1 MEHSELKHLKVAPDT
16 YQGRIYDKMTTFGKG
31 IYALCAIAHTKMD
44 FKPVHPF
51 NILSTDFITI
61 YQKLF
66 KMKNKHFF
74 RRAITAALLC
84 ICFHSQFLYA
94 QRLSVRLDAPQ
105 GVDAETLD
113 SDIGSLQI
121 TFSNNPAFQNLSNY
135 ANECLPLSSNY
146 NQGDANL
153 YRYHSYRFTL
163 NFYNRDDNYSAWWGI
178 SNIDMRSL
186 CRAIN
191 CKSGDY
197 AYYRIYSM
205 HLNRIIT
212 GKILLSKDE
221 NVTIS
226 RNDLA
231 SARRVIFQPVID
243 RNGAPVSA
251 MLAPDL
257 RVGSCYGYSNNVIN
271 MEPYFNGPWALYA
284 LPGDILRYLVIPRS
298 NELALHVDSI
308 TVADTPDQTI
318 TTDYRQ
324 AVECRFYITDS
335 KGAQCPVDGTLN
347 SVYYKEQ
354 KWKKPTNSKF
364 YGYGFYNVARELTL
378 TAPDGTCAAYVLP
391 GTQSFQIS
399 KFLVKT
405 SDPDFLTPCNADGGY
420 IIKELT
426 VPESTEPVNLS
437 LGRSKPLKVTIAL
450 ADAAPFADYIYFL
463 VTNKVSRPYAWRD
476 NRSMNVPTK
485 IISREIKGNDVI
497 WTMMVEGSTFPRIE
511 IGVYN
516 YEKET
521 FGPTVESRA
530 FIYESPSDQRTE
542 FHLTQNDF
550 SNGSKGLSFAELHP
564 VKFIIP
570 CHLLQGG
577 KYRLHLSGK
586 YGKEQTGEYDD
597 VSTYFTHRNEC
608 AKSFGTG
615 ENPVPYDTLTLIL
628 PEGQYNWY
636 MQNSNENEESEA
648 SIFSHRFTLTATDDL
663 VQPLSEEDYTLL
675 RVKDLGL
682 EHVYTYCNNLPT
694 AFPYYKCDLSKNS
707 IVFADETI
715 PLHNGYNEYSVDY
728 RQVKIEKEA
737 DTSIGY
743 TLKSPLFIGA
753 DDENPFHTSA
763 IYYGRTSI
771 NSLGKQETTTG
782 DSAILVS
789 KNSQADLVLFYR
801 NSGNNHIVRI
811 NPSSADTV
819 VIAHSQKPVRVT
831 FSYEQ
836 VAGVWI
842 NSLRQFDLFFAKE
855 RTRIIPYNYSL
866 FERRKCTDLVPGA
879 YSVSCV
885 FLVDDVEHHVAAD
898 FIVEE
903 DKPMTVELKEFDPT
917 SITSPLDTNM
927 SGKVK
932 ARYTIDGRQIA
943 APQRGLNILRMEDGS
958 IRKVMVK

>member
-1 MEHSELKHLKVAPDT
+1 
-16 YQGRIYDKMTTFGKG
+16 
-31 IYALCAIAHTKMD
+31 
-44 FKPVHPF
+44 
-51 NILSTDFITI
+51 
-61 YQKLF
+61 
-66 KMKNKHFF
+66 MKNKHFF

-94 QRLSVRLDAPQ
+94 QRLNVRLDAPQ
-105 GVDAETLD
+105 GVDVETLR
-113 SDIGSLQI
+113 SDVGPLEI
-121 TFSNNPAFQNLSNY
+121 TFSNNPAFQDLSNY

-146 NQGDANL
+146 NQRDANL
-153 YRYHSYRFTL
+153 YRYHSYQFRFNTG
-163 NFYNRDDNYSAWWGI
+163 DDNSSARWEI
-178 SNIDMRSL
+178 PLIDMLSL
-186 CRAIN
+186 SRAIN
-191 CKSGDY
+191 CKLGDY
-197 AYYRIYSM
+197 AYYRIYSI

-231 SARRVIFQPVID
+231 SARRVTFQPVID
-243 RNGAPVSA
+243 RNGNPVSA

-257 RVGSCYGYSNNVIN
+257 RVGACWGTSVIN
-271 MEPYFNGPWALYA
+271 MERDFNAPWALYA
-284 LPGDILRYLVIPRS
+284 LPGDILRYLVVPDS
-298 NELALHVDSI
+298 EDLALHVDSI
-308 TVADTPDQTI
+308 TVTDTPDQTI
-318 TTDYRQ
+318 TTDYRR

-335 KGAQCPVDGTLN
+335 KGTQCPVDGEFR

-354 KWKKPTNSKF
+354 NWNKPQKSSF
-364 YGYGFYNVARELTL
+364 YGYGFYNVGRRITL
-378 TAPDGTCAAYVLP
+378 TAPDGTRAAYVLP
-391 GTQSFQIS
+391 GTQSFQIGNPS
-399 KFLVKT
+399 VKT
-405 SDPDFLTPCNADGGY
+405 SDPDFLMPYNAYGGY
-420 IIKELT
+420 VIKELT

-450 ADAAPFADYIYFL
+450 ADAAPFVDYIYFAIL
-463 VTNKVSRPYAWRD
+463 NKVSRPYALRD
-476 NRSMNVPTK
+476 NMIMNVARNT
-485 IISREIKGNDVI
+485 ISREIKGNDLI
-497 WTMMVEGSTFPRIE
+497 FTMMVEGSTYPYIE
-511 IGVYN
+511 IGAYN

-521 FGPTVESRA
+521 SGPTVESRA

-550 SNGSKGLSFAELHP
+550 SNGSKGISFAELHP

-577 KYRLHLSGK
+577 KYRLLLGGK
-586 YGKEQTGEYDD
+586 YGKNQTGDYDD
-597 VSTYFTHRNEC
+597 VSTFMTHRNDC

-615 ENPVPYDTLTLIL
+615 ENPVPYDTLTFIL
-628 PEGQYNWY
+628 PEGQYIWR
-636 MQNSNENEESEA
+636 MQSLNENEESEA
-648 SIFSHRFTLTATDDL
+648 SFSFHSFTLTATDDL
-663 VQPLSEEDYTLL
+663 VQSLPEEDYTLL

-682 EHVYTYCNNLPT
+682 ERVYTYCNNLPT
-694 AFPYYKCDLSKNS
+694 AFPYYKCDVFENS
-707 IVFADETI
+707 IAFADETI
-715 PLHNGYNEYSVDY
+715 PLHNGYNEYTVDY

-737 DTSIGY
+737 DTSVGY

-763 IYYGRTSI
+763 IYYDRGNYVT
-771 NSLGKQETTTG
+771 LPKQETSTG

-789 KNSQADLVLFYR
+789 KNSQADLILRY
-801 NSGNNHIVRI
+801 SGKPIHIVRI

-819 VIAHSQKPVRVT
+819 VIAHCQKPVRVT

-836 VAGVWI
+836 VAGVW
-842 NSLRQFDLFFAKE
+842 NESLRQFDLFLSKE
-855 RTRIIPYNYSL
+855 RTRIMPYNYRV
-866 FERRKCTDLVPGA
+866 FERRKYVDLVPGA

-885 FLVDDVEHHVAAD
+885 FLIDGVEHHVAAD

-917 SITSPLDTNM
+917 SITSPLDTNV

-932 ARYTIDGRQIA
+932 ARYTIDGRQIV
-943 APQRGLNILRMEDGS
+943 APQRGINILRMEDGS

>member
-1 MEHSELKHLKVAPDT
+1 M
-16 YQGRIYDKMTTFGKG
+16 
-31 IYALCAIAHTKMD
+31 
-44 FKPVHPF
+44 
-51 NILSTDFITI
+51 
-61 YQKLF
+61 
-66 KMKNKHFF
+66 
-74 RRAITAALLC
+74 C

-121 TFSNNPAFQNLSNY
+121 TFSNNPAFQDLSNY

-146 NQGDANL
+146 NQGDANQ

-163 NFYNRDDNYSAWWGI
+163 NFYNGDGNYSAWWGI
-178 SNIDMRSL
+178 SSIDMRSL
-186 CRAIN
+186 CRAIS

-212 GKILLSKDE
+212 GKILLSDHE

-231 SARRVIFQPVID
+231 SARRVTFQPVID
-243 RNGAPVSA
+243 RNGALVSA

-257 RVGSCYGYSNNVIN
+257 RVGSYYGYSNNVIN
-271 MEPYFNGPWALYA
+271 MEPDFNAPWALYA

-324 AVECRFYITDS
+324 AVECRFYITDT
-335 KGAQCPVDGTLN
+335 KGTQCPVDGTLQ

-364 YGYGFYNVARELTL
+364 FGYGFYNVGRELTL

-399 KFLVKT
+399 KPSVKT
-405 SDPDFLTPCNADGGY
+405 SDPDFLTPYNADGY
-420 IIKELT
+420 YVIKELT

-437 LGRSKPLKVTIAL
+437 LGRSKPLKVTITL
-450 ADAAPFADYIYFL
+450 ADAAPFVDDIYFL
-463 VTNKVSRPYAWRD
+463 VLNNVSRPYAWRD
-476 NRSMNVPTK
+476 NRSFNVPRNF
-485 IISREIKGNDVI
+485 ISREIKGNDVI
-497 WTMMVEGSTFPRIE
+497 WTMMVEGSTFPYIK
-511 IGVYN
+511 IGLSN

-521 FGPTVESRA
+521 FGPTVEGRA

-542 FHLTQNDF
+542 FHLTQENF
-550 SNGSKGLSFAELHP
+550 SNGSKGISFAELHP

-586 YGKEQTGEYDD
+586 YGKDQTGDYDD
-597 VSTYFTHRNEC
+597 VSTSVTHRNDC

-628 PEGQYNWY
+628 PEGQYIWH

-663 VQPLSEEDYTLL
+663 VQSLPEEAYTLL
-675 RVKDLGL
+675 RIKDLGL
-682 EHVYTYCNNLPT
+682 ERVHTYCNNLPT

-707 IVFADETI
+707 VVFADETI

-737 DTSIGY
+737 DASIGY
-743 TLKSPLFIGA
+743 TLKSPLFIDA
-753 DDENPFHTSA
+753 DDVNPFHTSA
-763 IYYGRTSI
+763 IYYGRTNI

-866 FERRKCTDLVPGA
+866 FERRKYTDLFPGV
-879 YSVSCV
+879 YTVSAV

-898 FIVEE
+898 FIVEAE
-903 DKPMTVELKEFDPT
+903 KPMTVELKEFDPT
-917 SITSPLDTNM
+917 SITSPLDTNV

-943 APQRGLNILRMEDGS
+943 APQRGINILRMEDGS

>member
-1 MEHSELKHLKVAPDT
+1 
-16 YQGRIYDKMTTFGKG
+16 
-31 IYALCAIAHTKMD
+31 
-44 FKPVHPF
+44 
-51 NILSTDFITI
+51 
-61 YQKLF
+61 
-66 KMKNKHFF
+66 MKNKHFF
-74 RRAITAALLC
+74 YRAITAALLC

-121 TFSNNPAFQNLSNY
+121 TFSNNPAFQDLSNY
-135 ANECLPLSSNY
+135 ANECLPLSSYY
-146 NQGDANL
+146 NQGDANQ

-163 NFYNRDDNYSAWWGI
+163 NFYNGDGNYSAWWGI
-178 SNIDMRSL
+178 SSIDMRSL

-212 GKILLSKDE
+212 GKILLSDDE

-226 RNDLA
+226 RNDLV
-231 SARRVIFQPVID
+231 SARRVVFRPVID

-271 MEPYFNGPWALYA
+271 MEPYFNVPWALYA
-284 LPGDILRYLVIPRS
+284 LPGDILRYLVVPRS

-308 TVADTPDQTI
+308 TVADTPDQII
-318 TTDYRQ
+318 TTDYRK

-335 KGAQCPVDGTLN
+335 KGAQCPVDGTLQ

-391 GTQSFQIS
+391 GTQSFQIC
-399 KFLVKT
+399 KPLVKT
-405 SDPDFLTPCNADGGY
+405 SDPDFLMPYNADGFY
-420 IIKELT
+420 VVKELT

-450 ADAAPFADYIYFL
+450 ADAAPFADYIYFSVL
-463 VTNKVSRPYAWRD
+463 NNVSRPYAWV
-476 NRSMNVPTK
+476 NNTGMKVPVN
-485 IISREIKGNDVI
+485 IISREIKGNDLIV
-497 WTMMVEGSTFPRIE
+497 TMMVEGSTFPFIIMRAS
-511 IGVYN
+511 N

-521 FGPTVESRA
+521 FAPTVERLTY
-530 FIYESPSDQRTE
+530 IYESPSDQRTE
-542 FHLTQNDF
+542 FHLTQEDF
-550 SNGSKGLSFAELHP
+550 SKGSKGLSFAELHP

-577 KYRLHLSGK
+577 KYRLRLSGK
-586 YGKEQTGEYDD
+586 YGEYDD
-597 VSTYFTHRNEC
+597 VSIYFTHRNAC

-615 ENPVPYDTLTLIL
+615 ENPVPYDTLTIIL
-628 PEGQYNWY
+628 PEDQYNWY

-663 VQPLSEEDYTLL
+663 VQSLPEEAYTLL
-675 RVKDLGL
+675 RIKDLGL
-682 EHVYTYCNNLPT
+682 ERVHTYCNNLPT
-694 AFPYYKCDLSKNS
+694 AFPYYKCDISKNS

-763 IYYGRTSI
+763 QYYGSSNNYI
-771 NSLGKQETTTG
+771 GLGNQETITG

-789 KNSQADLVLFYR
+789 KNSQADLILRYR

-819 VIAHSQKPVRVT
+819 VIAHCQKPVRVT

-836 VAGVWI
+836 AGKWTE
-842 NSLRQFDLFFAKE
+842 SLRQFDLFLGNE
-855 RTRIIPYNYSL
+855 RTRIMPYNYSL
-866 FERRKCTDLVPGA
+866 FERRKYTGLVPGA

-917 SITSPLDTNM
+917 SITSPLDTNV

-943 APQRGLNILRMEDGS
+943 APQRGINILRMEDGS

>member
-1 MEHSELKHLKVAPDT
+1 
-16 YQGRIYDKMTTFGKG
+16 
-31 IYALCAIAHTKMD
+31 
-44 FKPVHPF
+44 
-51 NILSTDFITI
+51 
-61 YQKLF
+61 
-66 KMKNKHFF
+66 MKNKHFF

-113 SDIGSLQI
+113 LDIGSLQI
-121 TFSNNPAFQNLSNY
+121 TFSNNPAFQDLSNY

-146 NQGDANL
+146 NEKDANQ
-153 YRYHSYRFTL
+153 YRYHSYQFRL
-163 NFYNRDDNYSAWWGI
+163 NFYNGDDNYSAWWGI
-178 SNIDMRSL
+178 PMIDMLSL
-186 CRAIN
+186 SRAIN
-191 CKSGDY
+191 CKLGDY
-197 AYYRIYSM
+197 AYYRIYSI

-212 GKILLSKDE
+212 GKILLTKDE

-231 SARRVIFQPVID
+231 SARRVTFQPVID
-243 RNGAPVSA
+243 RNGNPVSA

-257 RVGSCYGYSNNVIN
+257 RVGACWGTSVIN
-271 MEPYFNGPWALYA
+271 MERDFNAPWALYA
-284 LPGDILRYLVIPRS
+284 LPGDILRYLVVPGS
-298 NELALHVDSI
+298 EELALHVDSI

-318 TTDYRQ
+318 TTDYRR

-335 KGAQCPVDGTLN
+335 KGTQCPVDGEFR

-354 KWKKPTNSKF
+354 NWNKPQKSSF
-364 YGYGFYNVARELTL
+364 YGYGFYNVGRRITL
-378 TAPDGTCAAYVLP
+378 TAPDGTRAAYVLP
-391 GTQSFQIS
+391 GTQSFQIGNPS
-399 KFLVKT
+399 VKT
-405 SDPDFLTPCNADGGY
+405 SDPDFLMPYNAYGGY
-420 IIKELT
+420 VIKELT

-450 ADAAPFADYIYFL
+450 ADAAPFVDYIYFAIL
-463 VTNKVSRPYAWRD
+463 NKVSRPYALRD
-476 NRSMNVPTK
+476 NMVMNVPRN
-485 IISREIKGNDVI
+485 IISREIKGNDFI
-497 WTMMVEGSTFPRIE
+497 FTMMVEGSTFPRIE
-511 IGVYN
+511 IGAYN

-550 SNGSKGLSFAELHP
+550 SNGSKGLSFGELHP

-636 MQNSNENEESEA
+636 MQNSNENEESES

-663 VQPLSEEDYTLL
+663 VQSLPEEAYTLL
-675 RVKDLGL
+675 RIKDLGL
-682 EHVYTYCNNLPT
+682 ERVHTYCNNLPT
-694 AFPYYKCDLSKNS
+694 AFPYYKCDISKNS

-737 DTSIGY
+737 DTSIGCA
-743 TLKSPLFIGA
+743 LKSPLFIGA

-763 IYYGRTSI
+763 QYYGSS
-771 NSLGKQETTTG
+771 NNYVSLGKQETITG

-789 KNSQADLVLFYR
+789 KNSQADLILRY
-801 NSGNNHIVRI
+801 SGKPNHIVRI
-811 NPSSADTV
+811 NPSNADTV
-819 VIAHSQKPVRVT
+819 VIAHCQKPVRVT

-836 VAGVWI
+836 AGKWTE
-842 NSLRQFDLFFAKE
+842 SLRQFDLFLGKE
-855 RTRIIPYNYSL
+855 RTRIMPYNYSV
-866 FERRKCTDLVPGA
+866 FERRTCTDLVPGA

-885 FLVDDVEHHVAAD
+885 FLVDGVEHHVAAD
-898 FIVEE
+898 FIVEAE
-903 DKPMTVELKEFDPT
+903 KPMTVELKEFDPT
-917 SITSPLDTNM
+917 SITSPLDTNV

>member
-1 MEHSELKHLKVAPDT
+1 
-16 YQGRIYDKMTTFGKG
+16 
-31 IYALCAIAHTKMD
+31 
-44 FKPVHPF
+44 
-51 NILSTDFITI
+51 
-61 YQKLF
+61 
-66 KMKNKHFF
+66 MKNKHFF
-74 RRAITAALLC
+74 HRAITAALLC

-121 TFSNNPAFQNLSNY
+121 TFSNNPAFQDLSNY
-135 ANECLPLSSNY
+135 ANECLPLSSYY
-146 NQGDANL
+146 NQGDANQ

-163 NFYNRDDNYSAWWGI
+163 NFYNGDGNYSAWWGI
-178 SNIDMRSL
+178 SSIDMRSL

-212 GKILLSKDE
+212 GKILLSDDE

-226 RNDLA
+226 RNDLV
-231 SARRVIFQPVID
+231 SARRVVFRPVID

-271 MEPYFNGPWALYA
+271 MEPYFNVPWALYA
-284 LPGDILRYLVIPRS
+284 LPGDILRYLVVPRS

-318 TTDYRQ
+318 TTDYRK

-335 KGAQCPVDGTLN
+335 KGVQCPVDGTLQ

-391 GTQSFQIS
+391 GTQSFQIC
-399 KFLVKT
+399 KPLVKT
-405 SDPDFLTPCNADGGY
+405 SDPDFLMPYNADGFY
-420 IIKELT
+420 VVKELT

-450 ADAAPFADYIYFL
+450 ADAAPFADYIYFSVL
-463 VTNKVSRPYAWRD
+463 NNVSRPYAWV
-476 NRSMNVPTK
+476 NNTGMKVPVN
-485 IISREIKGNDVI
+485 IISREIKGNDLIV
-497 WTMMVEGSTFPRIE
+497 TMMVEGSTFPFIIMRAS
-511 IGVYN
+511 N

-521 FGPTVESRA
+521 FAPTVERLTY
-530 FIYESPSDQRTE
+530 IYESPSDQRTE
-542 FHLTQNDF
+542 FHLTQEDF
-550 SNGSKGLSFAELHP
+550 SKGSKGLSFAELHP

-577 KYRLHLSGK
+577 KYRLRLSGK
-586 YGKEQTGEYDD
+586 YGEYDD
-597 VSTYFTHRNEC
+597 VSIYFTHRNAC

-615 ENPVPYDTLTLIL
+615 ENPVPYDTLTIIL
-628 PEGQYNWY
+628 PEDQYNWY

-663 VQPLSEEDYTLL
+663 VQPLSEKAYTLL

-682 EHVYTYCNNLPT
+682 ERVYTYCNNLPT
-694 AFPYYKCDLSKNS
+694 TFPYYKCDISKNS

-763 IYYGRTSI
+763 QYYGSSNNYYLELAYI
-771 NSLGKQETTTG
+771 SLGNQETITG

-789 KNSQADLVLFYR
+789 KNSQADLILRYR

-819 VIAHSQKPVRVT
+819 VIAHCQKPVRVT

-836 VAGVWI
+836 AGKWTE
-842 NSLRQFDLFFAKE
+842 SLRQFDLFLGKE
-855 RTRIIPYNYSL
+855 RTRIMPYNYSL
-866 FERRKCTDLVPGA
+866 FERRKYTDLVPGA

-903 DKPMTVELKEFDPT
+903 EKPMTVELKEFDPT
-917 SITSPLDTNM
+917 SITSPLETNV

>member
-1 MEHSELKHLKVAPDT
+1 
-16 YQGRIYDKMTTFGKG
+16 
-31 IYALCAIAHTKMD
+31 
-44 FKPVHPF
+44 
-51 NILSTDFITI
+51 
-61 YQKLF
+61 
-66 KMKNKHFF
+66 MKNKHFF

-105 GVDAETLD
+105 GVDVETLR
-113 SDIGSLQI
+113 SDIGTLEI
-121 TFSNNPAFQNLSNY
+121 TFSNNPAFQDLSNY
-135 ANECLPLSSNY
+135 ANECISLDDNY
-146 NQGDANL
+146 TQGDANL
-153 YRYHSYRFTL
+153 YRYHSYQFRL
-163 NFYNRDDNYSAWWGI
+163 NSGDDNSPAWWEIPMI
-178 SNIDMRSL
+178 SISSL
-186 CRAIN
+186 SRAIN
-191 CKSGDY
+191 CKLGDY

-212 GKILLSKDE
+212 GKILLSDNE

-231 SARRVIFQPVID
+231 SARRVTFQPVID
-243 RNGAPVSA
+243 RNGNPVSA

-257 RVGSCYGYSNNVIN
+257 RVGACWGTSVIN
-271 MEPYFNGPWALYA
+271 MERDFNAPWALYA
-284 LPGDILRYLVIPRS
+284 LPGDILRYLVVPDS
-298 NELALHVDSI
+298 EDLALHVDSI
-308 TVADTPDQTI
+308 TVTDTPDQTI
-318 TTDYRQ
+318 TTDYRR

-335 KGAQCPVDGTLN
+335 KGTQCPVDGEFR

-354 KWKKPTNSKF
+354 NWNKPQKSSF
-364 YGYGFYNVARELTL
+364 YGYGFYNVGRRITL
-378 TAPDGTCAAYVLP
+378 TAPDGTRAAYVLP
-391 GTQSFQIS
+391 GTQSFQIGNPS
-399 KFLVKT
+399 VKT
-405 SDPDFLTPCNADGGY
+405 SDPDFLMPYNAYGGY
-420 IIKELT
+420 VIKELT

-450 ADAAPFADYIYFL
+450 ADAAPFVDYIYFAIL
-463 VTNKVSRPYAWRD
+463 NKVSRPYALRD
-476 NRSMNVPTK
+476 NMIMNVARNT
-485 IISREIKGNDVI
+485 ISREIKGNDLI
-497 WTMMVEGSTFPRIE
+497 FTMMVEGSTYPYIE
-511 IGVYN
+511 IGAYN

-521 FGPTVESRA
+521 SGPTVESRA

-550 SNGSKGLSFAELHP
+550 SNGSKGICFAELHP

-663 VQPLSEEDYTLL
+663 VQPLSEKAYTLL

-682 EHVYTYCNNLPT
+682 ERVYTYCNNLPT

-737 DTSIGY
+737 DTSVGY
-743 TLKSPLFIGA
+743 TLKSPLLIGA

-763 IYYGRTSI
+763 KYYGSSNDYITLP
-771 NSLGKQETTTG
+771 NQETSTG

-789 KNSQADLVLFYR
+789 KNSQADLILHY
-801 NSGNNHIVRI
+801 SGKPYHIVRI

-819 VIAHSQKPVRVT
+819 VIAHCQKPVRVT

-836 VAGVWI
+836 VAGVW
-842 NSLRQFDLFFAKE
+842 NESLRQFDLFLSKE
-855 RTRIIPYNYSL
+855 RTRIMPYSYRV
-866 FERRKCTDLVPGA
+866 FERRKYVDLVPGA

-885 FLVDDVEHHVAAD
+885 FLIDGVEHHVAAD

-917 SITSPLDTNM
+917 SITSPLDTNV

-943 APQRGLNILRMEDGS
+943 APQRGINILRMEDGS

>member
-1 MEHSELKHLKVAPDT
+1 M
-16 YQGRIYDKMTTFGKG
+16 Y
-31 IYALCAIAHTKMD
+31 
-44 FKPVHPF
+44 
-51 NILSTDFITI
+51 
-61 YQKLF
+61 
-66 KMKNKHFF
+66 
-74 RRAITAALLC
+74 
-84 ICFHSQFLYA
+84 
-94 QRLSVRLDAPQ
+94 
-105 GVDAETLD
+105 
-113 SDIGSLQI
+113 
-121 TFSNNPAFQNLSNY
+121 
-135 ANECLPLSSNY
+135 
-146 NQGDANL
+146 
-153 YRYHSYRFTL
+153 
-163 NFYNRDDNYSAWWGI
+163 
-178 SNIDMRSL
+178 
-186 CRAIN
+186 
-191 CKSGDY
+191 
-197 AYYRIYSM
+197 
-205 HLNRIIT
+205 
-212 GKILLSKDE
+212 
-221 NVTIS
+221 
-226 RNDLA
+226 
-231 SARRVIFQPVID
+231 
-243 RNGAPVSA
+243 
-251 MLAPDL
+251 
-257 RVGSCYGYSNNVIN
+257 
-271 MEPYFNGPWALYA
+271 
-284 LPGDILRYLVIPRS
+284 
-298 NELALHVDSI
+298 
-308 TVADTPDQTI
+308 
-318 TTDYRQ
+318 
-324 AVECRFYITDS
+324 
-335 KGAQCPVDGTLN
+335 
-347 SVYYKEQ
+347 
-354 KWKKPTNSKF
+354 
-364 YGYGFYNVARELTL
+364 
-378 TAPDGTCAAYVLP
+378 
-391 GTQSFQIS
+391 
-399 KFLVKT
+399 
-405 SDPDFLTPCNADGGY
+405 NADGGY

-497 WTMMVEGSTFPRIE
+497 WTMMVEGSTFPSIS
-511 IGVYN
+511 IGASN

-521 FGPTVESRA
+521 FAPTVARWTY
-530 FIYESPSDQRTE
+530 IYESPSDQRTE
-542 FHLTQNDF
+542 FHLTQEDF
-550 SNGSKGLSFAELHP
+550 SKGLKDLSFGELHP

-597 VSTYFTHRNEC
+597 VSTYFTHRGEC

-615 ENPVPYDTLTLIL
+615 ENPVPYDTLTIIL
-628 PEGQYNWY
+628 PEDQYNWY

-648 SIFSHRFTLTATDDL
+648 SIFSQRFTLTATDDL
-663 VQPLSEEDYTLL
+663 VQPLSEKAYTLL

-682 EHVYTYCNNLPT
+682 ERVHTYCNNLPT
-694 AFPYYKCDLSKNS
+694 AFPYYKCDISKNS

-753 DDENPFHTSA
+753 DDENPFHTSVQ
-763 IYYGRTSI
+763 YYGSSNNYI
-771 NSLGKQETTTG
+771 GLGNQETITG

-789 KNSQADLVLFYR
+789 KNSQADLILRYR
-801 NSGNNHIVRI
+801 NSGNNHIVHI
-811 NPSSADTV
+811 NPSSADTM
-819 VIAHSQKPVRVT
+819 VIAHCQKPVRVT

-836 VAGVWI
+836 VAGVWT

-866 FERRKCTDLVPGA
+866 FERRKYTDLVPGA

-917 SITSPLDTNM
+917 SITSPLDTNV

-943 APQRGLNILRMEDGS
+943 APQRGINILRMEDGS

>member
-1 MEHSELKHLKVAPDT
+1 MPCAPLH
-16 YQGRIYDKMTTFGKG
+16 I
-31 IYALCAIAHTKMD
+31 TKMD
-44 FKPVHPF
+44 FKTVHPL

-61 YQKLF
+61 YPKSL

-121 TFSNNPAFQNLSNY
+121 TFSNNPAFQDLSNY
-135 ANECLPLSSNY
+135 ANECLPLSSTY
-146 NQGDANL
+146 NQGDANQ

-163 NFYNRDDNYSAWWGI
+163 NFYNGDGNYSAWWGI
-178 SNIDMRSL
+178 SSIDMRSL

-212 GKILLSKDE
+212 GKILLSDDE

-226 RNDLA
+226 RNDLV
-231 SARRVIFQPVID
+231 SARRVVFRPVID

-271 MEPYFNGPWALYA
+271 MEPYFNVPWALYA
-284 LPGDILRYLVIPRS
+284 LPGDILRYLVVPRS

-318 TTDYRQ
+318 TTDYRK

-399 KFLVKT
+399 KPLVKT
-405 SDPDFLTPCNADGGY
+405 SDPDFLMPYNADGFY
-420 IIKELT
+420 VIKELT

-437 LGRSKPLKVTIAL
+437 LGRSKPLKVTITL
-450 ADAAPFADYIYFL
+450 ADAAPFADYIFFSAS
-463 VTNKVSRPYAWRD
+463 NKVSRPYAWRD
-476 NRSMNVPTK
+476 NTGMNVPVNV
-485 IISREIKGNDVI
+485 ISREIKGNDLIV
-497 WTMMVEGSTFPRIE
+497 TMMVEGSTFPSIS
-511 IGVYN
+511 IGASN

-521 FGPTVESRA
+521 FAPTVARWTY
-530 FIYESPSDQRTE
+530 IYESPSDQRTE
-542 FHLTQNDF
+542 FHLTQEDF
-550 SNGSKGLSFAELHP
+550 SKGLKDLSFGELHP

-577 KYRLHLSGK
+577 KYLLHLSGK
-586 YGKEQTGEYDD
+586 YGKDQTDEYDD
-597 VSTYFTHRNEC
+597 VSTYFTHRGEC

-663 VQPLSEEDYTLL
+663 VQPLSEKAYTLL

-682 EHVYTYCNNLPT
+682 ERVYTYCNNLPT
-694 AFPYYKCDLSKNS
+694 TFPYYKCDISKKS
-707 IVFADETI
+707 IVFVDETI

-743 TLKSPLFIGA
+743 ALKSPLFIG
-753 DDENPFHTSA
+753 DDVENPFHTSA
-763 IYYGRTSI
+763 IYYGRVNS

-842 NSLRQFDLFFAKE
+842 NSLRQFDLFLGKE
-855 RTRIIPYNYSL
+855 RTRIIPYNYNL
-866 FERRKCTDLVPGA
+866 FERRKYTDLVPGA

-917 SITSPLDTNM
+917 SITSPLDTNV

>member
-1 MEHSELKHLKVAPDT
+1 
-16 YQGRIYDKMTTFGKG
+16 
-31 IYALCAIAHTKMD
+31 
-44 FKPVHPF
+44 
-51 NILSTDFITI
+51 
-61 YQKLF
+61 
-66 KMKNKHFF
+66 MKNKHFF

-105 GVDAETLD
+105 GVDVETLR
-113 SDIGSLQI
+113 SDIGTLEI
-121 TFSNNPAFQNLSNY
+121 TFSNNPAFQDLSNY
-135 ANECLPLSSNY
+135 ANECISLDDNY
-146 NQGDANL
+146 TQGDANL
-153 YRYHSYRFTL
+153 YRYHSYQFRL
-163 NFYNRDDNYSAWWGI
+163 NSGDDNSPEWWEIPMI
-178 SNIDMRSL
+178 SISSL
-186 CRAIN
+186 SRAIN
-191 CKSGDY
+191 CKLGDY

-212 GKILLSKDE
+212 GKILLSDNE

-231 SARRVIFQPVID
+231 SARRVTFQPVID
-243 RNGAPVSA
+243 RNGNPVSA

-257 RVGSCYGYSNNVIN
+257 RVGACWGTSVIN
-271 MEPYFNGPWALYA
+271 MERDFNAPWALYA
-284 LPGDILRYLVIPRS
+284 LPGDILRYLVVPDS
-298 NELALHVDSI
+298 EDLALHVDSI
-308 TVADTPDQTI
+308 TVTDTPDQTI
-318 TTDYRQ
+318 TTDYRR

-335 KGAQCPVDGTLN
+335 KGTQCPVDGEFR

-354 KWKKPTNSKF
+354 NWNKPQKSSF
-364 YGYGFYNVARELTL
+364 YGYGFYNVGRRITL
-378 TAPDGTCAAYVLP
+378 TAPDGTRAAYVLP
-391 GTQSFQIS
+391 GTQSFQIGNPS
-399 KFLVKT
+399 VKT
-405 SDPDFLTPCNADGGY
+405 SDPDFLMPYNAYGGY
-420 IIKELT
+420 VIKELT

-450 ADAAPFADYIYFL
+450 ADAAPFVDYIYFAIL
-463 VTNKVSRPYAWRD
+463 NKVSRPYALRD
-476 NRSMNVPTK
+476 NMIMNVARNT
-485 IISREIKGNDVI
+485 ISREIKGNDLI
-497 WTMMVEGSTFPRIE
+497 FTMMVEGSTYPYIE
-511 IGVYN
+511 IGAYN

-521 FGPTVESRA
+521 SGPTVESRA

-550 SNGSKGLSFAELHP
+550 SNGSKGICFAELHP

-663 VQPLSEEDYTLL
+663 VQPLSEKAYTLL

-682 EHVYTYCNNLPT
+682 ERVYTYCNNLPT

-737 DTSIGY
+737 DTSVGY
-743 TLKSPLFIGA
+743 TLKSPLLIGA

-763 IYYGRTSI
+763 KYYGSSNDYITLP
-771 NSLGKQETTTG
+771 NQETSTG

-789 KNSQADLVLFYR
+789 KNSQADLILHY
-801 NSGNNHIVRI
+801 SGKPYHIVRI

-819 VIAHSQKPVRVT
+819 VIAHCQKPVRVT

-836 VAGVWI
+836 VAGVW
-842 NSLRQFDLFFAKE
+842 NESLRQFDLFLSKE
-855 RTRIIPYNYSL
+855 RTRIMPYSYRV
-866 FERRKCTDLVPGA
+866 FERRKYVDLVPGA

-885 FLVDDVEHHVAAD
+885 FLIDGVEHHVAAD

-917 SITSPLDTNM
+917 SITSPLDTNV

-943 APQRGLNILRMEDGS
+943 APQRGINILRMEDGS

>member
-1 MEHSELKHLKVAPDT
+1 
-16 YQGRIYDKMTTFGKG
+16 
-31 IYALCAIAHTKMD
+31 
-44 FKPVHPF
+44 
-51 NILSTDFITI
+51 
-61 YQKLF
+61 
-66 KMKNKHFF
+66 MKNKHFF

-121 TFSNNPAFQNLSNY
+121 TFSNNPAFQDLSNY
-135 ANECLPLSSNY
+135 ANECLPLSSYY

-163 NFYNRDDNYSAWWGI
+163 NFYNGDGNYSAWWEIPMIDI
-178 SNIDMRSL
+178 SSL

-191 CKSGDY
+191 CKFGDY

-212 GKILLSKDE
+212 GKILLSDDE

-226 RNDLA
+226 RNDLV
-231 SARRVIFQPVID
+231 SARRVFFRPVID

-271 MEPYFNGPWALYA
+271 MEPYFNVPWALYA
-284 LPGDILRYLVIPRS
+284 LPGDILRYLVVPRS

-399 KFLVKT
+399 KPLVKT
-405 SDPDFLTPCNADGGY
+405 SDPDFLMPYNADGFY
-420 IIKELT
+420 VIKELT
-426 VPESTEPVNLS
+426 VPESIEPVNLS
-437 LGRSKPLKVTIAL
+437 LGRSKPLKVTITL
-450 ADAAPFADYIYFL
+450 ADAAPFADYIFFSAS
-463 VTNKVSRPYAWRD
+463 NKVSRPYAWRD
-476 NRSMNVPTK
+476 NTGMNVPVNV
-485 IISREIKGNDVI
+485 ISREIKGNDLIV
-497 WTMMVEGSTFPRIE
+497 TMMVEGSTFPSIS
-511 IGVYN
+511 IGASN

-521 FGPTVESRA
+521 FAPTVARWTY
-530 FIYESPSDQRTE
+530 IYESPSDQRTE
-542 FHLTQNDF
+542 FHLTQEDF
-550 SNGSKGLSFAELHP
+550 SKGLKDLSFGELHP

-577 KYRLHLSGK
+577 KYLLHLSGK
-586 YGKEQTGEYDD
+586 YGKDQTDEYDD
-597 VSTYFTHRNEC
+597 VSTYFTHRGEC

-663 VQPLSEEDYTLL
+663 VQPLSEKAYTLL

-682 EHVYTYCNNLPT
+682 ERVYAYCNNLPT
-694 AFPYYKCDLSKNS
+694 TFPYYKCDISKNS
-707 IVFADETI
+707 IVFVDETI

-811 NPSSADTV
+811 NPSSADTI

-866 FERRKCTDLVPGA
+866 FERRKYTDLVPGA

-917 SITSPLDTNM
+917 SITSPLDTNV

-932 ARYTIDGRQIA
+932 ARYTIDGRQIV

>member
-1 MEHSELKHLKVAPDT
+1 MK
-16 YQGRIYDKMTTFGKG
+16 I
-31 IYALCAIAHTKMD
+31 
-44 FKPVHPF
+44 
-51 NILSTDFITI
+51 NI
-61 YQKLF
+61 
-66 KMKNKHFF
+66 FF

-94 QRLSVRLDAPQ
+94 QRLNVRLDAPQ
-105 GVDAETLD
+105 GVDVETLR
-113 SDIGSLQI
+113 SDVGPLEI
-121 TFSNNPAFQNLSNY
+121 TFSNNPAFQDLSNY

-146 NQGDANL
+146 NQRDANL
-153 YRYHSYRFTL
+153 YRYHSYQFRFNTG
-163 NFYNRDDNYSAWWGI
+163 DDNSSARWEI
-178 SNIDMRSL
+178 PLIDMLSL
-186 CRAIN
+186 SRAIN
-191 CKSGDY
+191 CKLGDY
-197 AYYRIYSM
+197 AYYRIYSI

-231 SARRVIFQPVID
+231 SARRVTFQPVID
-243 RNGAPVSA
+243 RNGNPVSA

-257 RVGSCYGYSNNVIN
+257 RVGACWGTSVIN
-271 MEPYFNGPWALYA
+271 MERDFNAPWALYA
-284 LPGDILRYLVIPRS
+284 LPGDILRYLVVPDS
-298 NELALHVDSI
+298 EDLALHVDSI
-308 TVADTPDQTI
+308 TVTDTPDQTI
-318 TTDYRQ
+318 TTDYRR

-335 KGAQCPVDGTLN
+335 KGTQCPVDGEFR

-354 KWKKPTNSKF
+354 NWNKPQKSSF
-364 YGYGFYNVARELTL
+364 YGYGFYNVGRRITL
-378 TAPDGTCAAYVLP
+378 TAPDGTRAAYVLP
-391 GTQSFQIS
+391 GTQSFQIGNPS
-399 KFLVKT
+399 VKT
-405 SDPDFLTPCNADGGY
+405 SDPDFLMPYNAYGGY
-420 IIKELT
+420 VIKELT

-450 ADAAPFADYIYFL
+450 ADAAPFVDYIYFAIL
-463 VTNKVSRPYAWRD
+463 NKVSRPYALRD
-476 NRSMNVPTK
+476 NMIMNVARNT
-485 IISREIKGNDVI
+485 ISREIKGNDLI
-497 WTMMVEGSTFPRIE
+497 FTMMVEGSTYPYIE
-511 IGVYN
+511 IGAYN

-521 FGPTVESRA
+521 SGPTVESRA

-550 SNGSKGLSFAELHP
+550 SNGSKGISFAELHP

-577 KYRLHLSGK
+577 KYRLLLGGK
-586 YGKEQTGEYDD
+586 YGKNQTGDYDD
-597 VSTYFTHRNEC
+597 VSTFMTHRNDC

-615 ENPVPYDTLTLIL
+615 ENPVPYDTLTFIL
-628 PEGQYNWY
+628 PEGQYIWR
-636 MQNSNENEESEA
+636 MQSLNENEESEA
-648 SIFSHRFTLTATDDL
+648 SFSFHSFTLTATDDL
-663 VQPLSEEDYTLL
+663 VQSLPEEDYTLL

-682 EHVYTYCNNLPT
+682 ERVYTYCNNLPT
-694 AFPYYKCDLSKNS
+694 AFPYYKCDVFENS
-707 IVFADETI
+707 IAFADETI
-715 PLHNGYNEYSVDY
+715 PLHNGYNEYTVDY

-737 DTSIGY
+737 DTSVGY

-763 IYYGRTSI
+763 IYYDRGNYVT
-771 NSLGKQETTTG
+771 LPKQETSTG

-789 KNSQADLVLFYR
+789 KNSQADLILRY
-801 NSGNNHIVRI
+801 SGKPIHIVRI

-819 VIAHSQKPVRVT
+819 VIAHCQKPVRVT

-836 VAGVWI
+836 VAGVW
-842 NSLRQFDLFFAKE
+842 NESLRQFDLFLSKE
-855 RTRIIPYNYSL
+855 RTRIMPYNYRV
-866 FERRKCTDLVPGA
+866 FERRKYVDLVPGA

-885 FLVDDVEHHVAAD
+885 FLIDGVEHHVAAD

-917 SITSPLDTNM
+917 SITSPLDTNV

-932 ARYTIDGRQIA
+932 ARYTIDGRQIV
-943 APQRGLNILRMEDGS
+943 APQRGINILRMEDGS

>member
-1 MEHSELKHLKVAPDT
+1 
-16 YQGRIYDKMTTFGKG
+16 
-31 IYALCAIAHTKMD
+31 
-44 FKPVHPF
+44 
-51 NILSTDFITI
+51 
-61 YQKLF
+61 
-66 KMKNKHFF
+66 MKNKHFF
-74 RRAITAALLC
+74 RRAITTALLC

-121 TFSNNPAFQNLSNY
+121 TFSNNPAFQDLSNY
-135 ANECLPLSSNY
+135 ANECISLDDNY
-146 NQGDANL
+146 TQGDANL
-153 YRYHSYRFTL
+153 YRYHSYQFRL
-163 NFYNRDDNYSAWWGI
+163 NSGDDNSPAWWEIPMI
-178 SNIDMRSL
+178 SISSL
-186 CRAIN
+186 SRAIN

-212 GKILLSKDE
+212 GKILLSDNE

-231 SARRVIFQPVID
+231 SARRVTFQPVID
-243 RNGAPVSA
+243 RNGNPVSA

-257 RVGSCYGYSNNVIN
+257 RVGACWGTSVIN
-271 MEPYFNGPWALYA
+271 MERDFNAPWALYA
-284 LPGDILRYLVIPRS
+284 LPGDILRYLVVPDS
-298 NELALHVDSI
+298 EDLALHVDSI
-308 TVADTPDQTI
+308 TVTDTPDQTI
-318 TTDYRQ
+318 TTDYRR

-335 KGAQCPVDGTLN
+335 KGTQCPVDGEFR

-354 KWKKPTNSKF
+354 NWNKPQKSSF
-364 YGYGFYNVARELTL
+364 YGYGFYNVGRRITL
-378 TAPDGTCAAYVLP
+378 TAPDGTRAAYVLP
-391 GTQSFQIS
+391 GTQSFQIGNPS
-399 KFLVKT
+399 VKT
-405 SDPDFLTPCNADGGY
+405 SDPDFLMPYNAYGGY
-420 IIKELT
+420 VIKELT

-450 ADAAPFADYIYFL
+450 ADAAPFVDYIYFAIL
-463 VTNKVSRPYAWRD
+463 NKVSRPYALRD
-476 NRSMNVPTK
+476 NMIMNVAHNT
-485 IISREIKGNDVI
+485 ISREIKGNDLI
-497 WTMMVEGSTFPRIE
+497 FTMMVEGSTYPYIE
-511 IGVYN
+511 IGAYN

-521 FGPTVESRA
+521 SGPTVESRA

-550 SNGSKGLSFAELHP
+550 SNGSKGICFAELHP

-663 VQPLSEEDYTLL
+663 VQPLSEKAYTLL

-682 EHVYTYCNNLPT
+682 ERVYTYCNNLPT

-737 DTSIGY
+737 DTSVGY
-743 TLKSPLFIGA
+743 TLKSPLLIGA

-763 IYYGRTSI
+763 KYYGSSNDYITLP
-771 NSLGKQETTTG
+771 NQETSTG

-789 KNSQADLVLFYR
+789 KNSQADLILHY
-801 NSGNNHIVRI
+801 SGKPYHIVRI

-819 VIAHSQKPVRVT
+819 VIAHCQKPVRVT

-836 VAGVWI
+836 VAGVW
-842 NSLRQFDLFFAKE
+842 NESLRQFDLFLSKE
-855 RTRIIPYNYSL
+855 RTRIMPYSYRV
-866 FERRKCTDLVPGA
+866 FERRKYVDLVPGA

-885 FLVDDVEHHVAAD
+885 FLIDGVEHHVAAD

-917 SITSPLDTNM
+917 SITSPLDTNV

-943 APQRGLNILRMEDGS
+943 APQRGINILRMEDGS

>member
-1 MEHSELKHLKVAPDT
+1 
-16 YQGRIYDKMTTFGKG
+16 
-31 IYALCAIAHTKMD
+31 
-44 FKPVHPF
+44 
-51 NILSTDFITI
+51 
-61 YQKLF
+61 
-66 KMKNKHFF
+66 MKNKHFF

-121 TFSNNPAFQNLSNY
+121 TFSNNPAFQDLSNY
-135 ANECLPLSSNY
+135 ANECLPLSSYY
-146 NQGDANL
+146 NQGDANQ

-163 NFYNRDDNYSAWWGI
+163 NFYNGDGNYSAWWGI
-178 SNIDMRSL
+178 SSIDMRSL

-212 GKILLSKDE
+212 GKILLSDDE

-226 RNDLA
+226 RNDLV
-231 SARRVIFQPVID
+231 SARRVVFRPVID

-271 MEPYFNGPWALYA
+271 MEPYFNVPWALYA
-284 LPGDILRYLVIPRS
+284 LPGDILRYLVVPRS

-318 TTDYRQ
+318 TTDYRK

-335 KGAQCPVDGTLN
+335 KGAQCPVDGTLQ

-391 GTQSFQIS
+391 GTQSFQIC
-399 KFLVKT
+399 KPLVKT
-405 SDPDFLTPCNADGGY
+405 SDPDFLMPYNADGFY
-420 IIKELT
+420 VVKELT

-450 ADAAPFADYIYFL
+450 ADAAPFADYIYFSVL
-463 VTNKVSRPYAWRD
+463 NNVSRPYAWV
-476 NRSMNVPTK
+476 NNTGMKVPVN
-485 IISREIKGNDVI
+485 IISREIKGNDLIV
-497 WTMMVEGSTFPRIE
+497 TMMVEGSTFPFIIMRAS
-511 IGVYN
+511 N

-521 FGPTVESRA
+521 FAPTVERLTY
-530 FIYESPSDQRTE
+530 IYESPSDQRTE
-542 FHLTQNDF
+542 FHLTQEDF
-550 SNGSKGLSFAELHP
+550 SKGSKGLSFAELHP

-577 KYRLHLSGK
+577 KYRLRLSGK
-586 YGKEQTGEYDD
+586 YGEYDD
-597 VSTYFTHRNEC
+597 VSIYFTHRNAC

-615 ENPVPYDTLTLIL
+615 ENPVPYDTLTIIL
-628 PEGQYNWY
+628 PEDQYNWY

-648 SIFSHRFTLTATDDL
+648 SIFSQRFTLTATDDL
-663 VQPLSEEDYTLL
+663 VQPLSEKAYTLL
-675 RVKDLGL
+675 RIKDLGL
-682 EHVYTYCNNLPT
+682 ERVYTYCNNLPT

-728 RQVKIEKEA
+728 RQVKIEKEVDA
-737 DTSIGY
+737 SIGY

-763 IYYGRTSI
+763 IYYGRI
-771 NSLGKQETTTG
+771 NNNSLGKQETITG

-789 KNSQADLVLFYR
+789 KNSQADLVLWS
-801 NSGNNHIVRI
+801 SGNVNHIVRI
-811 NPSSADTV
+811 NPSNADTV
-819 VIAHSQKPVRVT
+819 VTAYCQKPVRVT

-836 VAGVWI
+836 GGNWSE
-842 NSLRQFDLFFAKE
+842 SLRQFDLFLGKE
-855 RTRIIPYNYSL
+855 RTRVMPNNYSL
-866 FERRKCTDLVPGA
+866 FERRKYTDLVPGV
-879 YSVSCV
+879 YTVSAI
-885 FLVDDVEHHVAAD
+885 FLVDDVEHHVAAH
-898 FIVEE
+898 FIVEA

-917 SITSPLDTNM
+917 SITSPLDTNV

-943 APQRGLNILRMEDGS
+943 APQRGINILRMEDGS

>member
-1 MEHSELKHLKVAPDT
+1 
-16 YQGRIYDKMTTFGKG
+16 
-31 IYALCAIAHTKMD
+31 
-44 FKPVHPF
+44 
-51 NILSTDFITI
+51 
-61 YQKLF
+61 
-66 KMKNKHFF
+66 MKNKHFF
-74 RRAITAALLC
+74 HRAITAALLC

-121 TFSNNPAFQNLSNY
+121 TFSNNPAFQDLSNY
-135 ANECLPLSSNY
+135 ANECLPLSSYY
-146 NQGDANL
+146 NQGDANQ

-163 NFYNRDDNYSAWWGI
+163 NFYNGDGNYSAWWGI
-178 SNIDMRSL
+178 SSIDMRSL

-212 GKILLSKDE
+212 GKILLSDDE

-226 RNDLA
+226 RNDLV
-231 SARRVIFQPVID
+231 SARRVVFRPVID

-271 MEPYFNGPWALYA
+271 MEPYFNVPWALYA
-284 LPGDILRYLVIPRS
+284 LPGDILRYLVVPRS

-318 TTDYRQ
+318 TTDYRK

-335 KGAQCPVDGTLN
+335 KGAQCPVDGTLQ

-391 GTQSFQIS
+391 GTQSFQIC
-399 KFLVKT
+399 KPLVKT
-405 SDPDFLTPCNADGGY
+405 SDPDFLMPYNADGFY
-420 IIKELT
+420 VVKELT

-450 ADAAPFADYIYFL
+450 ADAAPFADYIYFSVL
-463 VTNKVSRPYAWRD
+463 NNVSRPYAWV
-476 NRSMNVPTK
+476 NNTGMKVPVN
-485 IISREIKGNDVI
+485 IISREIKGNDLIV
-497 WTMMVEGSTFPRIE
+497 TMMVEGSTFPFIIMRAS
-511 IGVYN
+511 N

-521 FGPTVESRA
+521 FAPTVERLTY
-530 FIYESPSDQRTE
+530 IYESPSDQRTE
-542 FHLTQNDF
+542 FHLTQEDF
-550 SNGSKGLSFAELHP
+550 SKGSKGLSFAELHP

-577 KYRLHLSGK
+577 KYRLRLSGK
-586 YGKEQTGEYDD
+586 YGEYDD
-597 VSTYFTHRNEC
+597 VSIYFTHRNAC

-615 ENPVPYDTLTLIL
+615 ENPVPYDTLTIIL
-628 PEGQYNWY
+628 PEDQYNWY

-663 VQPLSEEDYTLL
+663 VQSLPEEAYTLL
-675 RVKDLGL
+675 RIKDLGL
-682 EHVYTYCNNLPT
+682 ERVHTYCNNLPT
-694 AFPYYKCDLSKNS
+694 AFPYYKCDISKNS

-753 DDENPFHTSA
+753 DDENPFHPSA
-763 IYYGRTSI
+763 QYYGSSNNYI
-771 NSLGKQETTTG
+771 GLGNQETITG

-789 KNSQADLVLFYR
+789 KNSQADLILRYR

-819 VIAHSQKPVRVT
+819 VIAHCQKPVRVT

-836 VAGVWI
+836 AGKWTE
-842 NSLRQFDLFFAKE
+842 SLRQFDLFLGKE
-855 RTRIIPYNYSL
+855 RTRIMPYNYSL
-866 FERRKCTDLVPGA
+866 FERRKYTDLVPGA

-917 SITSPLDTNM
+917 SITSPLDTNV

-943 APQRGLNILRMEDGS
+943 APQRGINILRMEDGS

>member
-1 MEHSELKHLKVAPDT
+1 
-16 YQGRIYDKMTTFGKG
+16 
-31 IYALCAIAHTKMD
+31 
-44 FKPVHPF
+44 
-51 NILSTDFITI
+51 
-61 YQKLF
+61 
-66 KMKNKHFF
+66 MKNKHFF

-84 ICFHSQFLYA
+84 ICFHSQYLYA
-94 QRLSVRLDAPQ
+94 QKLNVRLEAPQ
-105 GVDAETLD
+105 GVDVETLR
-113 SDIGSLQI
+113 SDIGTLEI
-121 TFSNNPAFQNLSNY
+121 TFSNNPAFQDLSNY
-135 ANECLPLSSNY
+135 ANECISLDGNY
-146 NQGDANL
+146 TQGDANL
-153 YRYHSYRFTL
+153 YRYHSYQFRL
-163 NFYNRDDNYSAWWGI
+163 NSGDDNSPAWWEIPMI
-178 SNIDMRSL
+178 SISSL

-212 GKILLSKDE
+212 GKILLSDDE

-226 RNDLA
+226 RNDLV
-231 SARRVIFQPVID
+231 SARRVVFRPVID
-243 RNGAPVSA
+243 RNGALVSA

-318 TTDYRQ
+318 TTDYRK

-399 KFLVKT
+399 KPLVKT
-405 SDPDFLTPCNADGGY
+405 SDPDFLMPYNADGFY
-420 IIKELT
+420 VIKELT

-437 LGRSKPLKVTIAL
+437 LGRSKPLKVTITL
-450 ADAAPFADYIYFL
+450 ADAAPFADYIFFSAS
-463 VTNKVSRPYAWRD
+463 NKVSRPYAWRD
-476 NRSMNVPTK
+476 NAGMNVPVNV
-485 IISREIKGNDVI
+485 ISREIKGNDLIV
-497 WTMMVEGSTFPRIE
+497 TMMVEGSTFPSIS
-511 IGVYN
+511 IGASN

-521 FGPTVESRA
+521 FAPTVARWTY
-530 FIYESPSDQRTE
+530 IYESPSDQRTE
-542 FHLTQNDF
+542 FHLTQEDF
-550 SNGSKGLSFAELHP
+550 SKGLKDLSFGELHP

-586 YGKEQTGEYDD
+586 YGKDQTDEYDD
-597 VSTYFTHRNEC
+597 VSTYFTHRGEC

-663 VQPLSEEDYTLL
+663 VQPLSEKAYTLL

-682 EHVYTYCNNLPT
+682 ERVYTYCNNLPT
-694 AFPYYKCDLSKNS
+694 TFPYYKCDISKNS

-763 IYYGRTSI
+763 QYYGSSNNYI
-771 NSLGKQETTTG
+771 GLGNQETITG

-789 KNSQADLVLFYR
+789 KNSQADLILRYR

-819 VIAHSQKPVRVT
+819 VTAYCQKPVRVT

-836 VAGVWI
+836 VAGVWT

-866 FERRKCTDLVPGA
+866 FERRKYTDLVPGA
-879 YSVSCV
+879 YSVSAV

-917 SITSPLDTNM
+917 SITSPLDTNV

>member
-1 MEHSELKHLKVAPDT
+1 
-16 YQGRIYDKMTTFGKG
+16 
-31 IYALCAIAHTKMD
+31 
-44 FKPVHPF
+44 
-51 NILSTDFITI
+51 
-61 YQKLF
+61 
-66 KMKNKHFF
+66 MKNKHFF

-105 GVDAETLD
+105 GVDVETLR
-113 SDIGSLQI
+113 SDIGTLEI
-121 TFSNNPAFQNLSNY
+121 TFSNNPAFQDLSNY
-135 ANECLPLSSNY
+135 ANECISLDDNY
-146 NQGDANL
+146 TQGDANL
-153 YRYHSYRFTL
+153 YRYHSYQFRL
-163 NFYNRDDNYSAWWGI
+163 NSGDDNSPAWWEIPMI
-178 SNIDMRSL
+178 SISSL
-186 CRAIN
+186 SRAIS

-212 GKILLSKDE
+212 GKILLSDNE

-231 SARRVIFQPVID
+231 SARRVTFQPVID
-243 RNGAPVSA
+243 RNGNPVSA

-257 RVGSCYGYSNNVIN
+257 RVGACWGTSVIN
-271 MEPYFNGPWALYA
+271 MERDFNAPWALYA
-284 LPGDILRYLVIPRS
+284 LPGDILRYLVVPDS
-298 NELALHVDSI
+298 EDLALHVDSI
-308 TVADTPDQTI
+308 TVTDTPDQTI
-318 TTDYRQ
+318 TTDYRR

-335 KGAQCPVDGTLN
+335 KGTQCPVDGEFR

-354 KWKKPTNSKF
+354 NWNKPQKSSF
-364 YGYGFYNVARELTL
+364 YGYGFYNVGRRITL
-378 TAPDGTCAAYVLP
+378 TAPDGTRAAYVLP
-391 GTQSFQIS
+391 GTQSFQIGNPS
-399 KFLVKT
+399 VKT
-405 SDPDFLTPCNADGGY
+405 SDPDFLMPYNAYGGY
-420 IIKELT
+420 VIKELT

-450 ADAAPFADYIYFL
+450 ADAAPFVDYIYFAIL
-463 VTNKVSRPYAWRD
+463 NKVSRPYALRD
-476 NRSMNVPTK
+476 NMIMNVARNT
-485 IISREIKGNDVI
+485 ISREIKGNDLI
-497 WTMMVEGSTFPRIE
+497 FTMMVEGSTYPYIE
-511 IGVYN
+511 IGAYN

-521 FGPTVESRA
+521 SGPTVESRA

-550 SNGSKGLSFAELHP
+550 SNGSKGICFAELHP

-663 VQPLSEEDYTLL
+663 VQPLSEKAYTLL

-682 EHVYTYCNNLPT
+682 ERVYTYCNNLPT

-737 DTSIGY
+737 DTSVGY
-743 TLKSPLFIGA
+743 TLKSPLLIGA

-763 IYYGRTSI
+763 KYYGSSNDYITLP
-771 NSLGKQETTTG
+771 NQETSTG

-789 KNSQADLVLFYR
+789 KNSQADLILHY
-801 NSGNNHIVRI
+801 SGKPYHIVRI

-819 VIAHSQKPVRVT
+819 VIAHCQKPVRVT

-836 VAGVWI
+836 VAGVW
-842 NSLRQFDLFFAKE
+842 NESLRQFDLFLSKE
-855 RTRIIPYNYSL
+855 RTRIMPYSYRV
-866 FERRKCTDLVPGA
+866 FERRKYVDLVPGA

-885 FLVDDVEHHVAAD
+885 FLIDGVEHHVAAD

-917 SITSPLDTNM
+917 SITSPLDTNV

-943 APQRGLNILRMEDGS
+943 APQRGINILRMEDGS

>member
-1 MEHSELKHLKVAPDT
+1 
-16 YQGRIYDKMTTFGKG
+16 
-31 IYALCAIAHTKMD
+31 
-44 FKPVHPF
+44 
-51 NILSTDFITI
+51 
-61 YQKLF
+61 
-66 KMKNKHFF
+66 MKNKHFF

-105 GVDAETLD
+105 GVDVETLR
-113 SDIGSLQI
+113 SDIGTLEI
-121 TFSNNPAFQNLSNY
+121 TFSNNPAFQDLSNY
-135 ANECLPLSSNY
+135 ANECISLDDNY
-146 NQGDANL
+146 TQGDANL
-153 YRYHSYRFTL
+153 YRYHSYQFRL
-163 NFYNRDDNYSAWWGI
+163 NSGDDNSPAWWEIPMI
-178 SNIDMRSL
+178 SISSL
-186 CRAIN
+186 SRAIN
-191 CKSGDY
+191 CKLGDY

-226 RNDLA
+226 RNELA

-257 RVGSCYGYSNNVIN
+257 RVGSCYGYSNDVIN
-271 MEPYFNGPWALYA
+271 MEPYFNSPWAIYA

-335 KGAQCPVDGTLN
+335 KGAQCPVDGTLQ

-354 KWKKPTNSKF
+354 NWNKPTNSRF
-364 YGYGFYNVARELTL
+364 FGYGFYNVGRFLTL

-399 KFLVKT
+399 KPSVKT
-405 SDPDFLTPCNADGGY
+405 SDPDFLMPYNADGFY
-420 IIKELT
+420 VMKELT

-450 ADAAPFADYIYFL
+450 ADAAPFADYIFFSAY
-463 VTNKVSRPYAWRD
+463 NKVSRPYAWRD
-476 NRSMNVPTK
+476 NTSMNVPVNV
-485 IISREIKGNDVI
+485 ISREIKGNDLI
-497 WTMMVEGSTFPRIE
+497 MTMMVEGSTYPYIE
-511 IGVYN
+511 IGASN

-521 FGPTVESRA
+521 FGPTVRSRA
-530 FIYESPSDQRTE
+530 SIYESPSDQRTE

-550 SNGSKGLSFAELHP
+550 SNGSKGICFAELHP

-586 YGKEQTGEYDD
+586 YGKDQTGEYDD

-663 VQPLSEEDYTLL
+663 VQPLSEKAYTLL

-682 EHVYTYCNNLPT
+682 ERVYTYCNNLPT
-694 AFPYYKCDLSKNS
+694 TFPYYKCDISKNS
-707 IVFADETI
+707 IVFVDETI

-743 TLKSPLFIGA
+743 ALKSPLFIG
-753 DDENPFHTSA
+753 DDVENPFHTSA
-763 IYYGRTSI
+763 IYYGRVNS

-842 NSLRQFDLFFAKE
+842 NSLRQFDLFLGKE

-866 FERRKCTDLVPGA
+866 FERRKYTDLVPGA

-917 SITSPLDTNM
+917 SITSPLDTNV

>member
-1 MEHSELKHLKVAPDT
+1 
-16 YQGRIYDKMTTFGKG
+16 
-31 IYALCAIAHTKMD
+31 
-44 FKPVHPF
+44 
-51 NILSTDFITI
+51 
-61 YQKLF
+61 
-66 KMKNKHFF
+66 MKNKHFF

-121 TFSNNPAFQNLSNY
+121 TFSNNPAFQDLSNY
-135 ANECLPLSSNY
+135 ANECLPLSSYY
-146 NQGDANL
+146 NQGDANQ

-163 NFYNRDDNYSAWWGI
+163 NFYNGDGNYSAWWGI
-178 SNIDMRSL
+178 SSIDMRSL

-212 GKILLSKDE
+212 GKILLSDDE

-226 RNDLA
+226 RNDLV
-231 SARRVIFQPVID
+231 SARRVVFRPVID

-271 MEPYFNGPWALYA
+271 MEPYFNVPWALYA
-284 LPGDILRYLVIPRS
+284 LPGDILRYLVVPRS

-318 TTDYRQ
+318 TTDYRK

-405 SDPDFLTPCNADGGY
+405 SDPDFLTPYNADGFY
-420 IIKELT
+420 VIKELT

-450 ADAAPFADYIYFL
+450 ADAAPFADYIYFSVL
-463 VTNKVSRPYAWRD
+463 NNVSRPYAWV
-476 NRSMNVPTK
+476 NNTGMKVPVN
-485 IISREIKGNDVI
+485 IISREIKGNDLIV
-497 WTMMVEGSTFPRIE
+497 TMMVEGSTFPFIIMRAS
-511 IGVYN
+511 N

-521 FGPTVESRA
+521 FVPTVERLTY
-530 FIYESPSDQRTE
+530 IYESPSDQRTE
-542 FHLTQNDF
+542 FHLTQEDF
-550 SNGSKGLSFAELHP
+550 SKGSKGLSFAELHP

-577 KYRLHLSGK
+577 KYRLRLSGK
-586 YGKEQTGEYDD
+586 YGEYDD
-597 VSTYFTHRNEC
+597 VSIYFTHRNAC

-615 ENPVPYDTLTLIL
+615 ENPVPYDTLTIIL
-628 PEGQYNWY
+628 PEDQYNWY

-663 VQPLSEEDYTLL
+663 VQSLPEEAYTLL
-675 RVKDLGL
+675 RIKDLGL
-682 EHVYTYCNNLPT
+682 ERVHTYCNNLPT

-728 RQVKIEKEA
+728 RQVKIEKEV
-737 DTSIGY
+737 DVSIGY

-763 IYYGRTSI
+763 IYYGRI
-771 NSLGKQETTTG
+771 NNNSLGKQETITG

-789 KNSQADLVLFYR
+789 KNSQADVVLWS
-801 NSGNNHIVRI
+801 SGNVNHIVRI
-811 NPSSADTV
+811 NPSNADTV
-819 VIAHSQKPVRVT
+819 VIAHCQKPVRVT

-836 VAGVWI
+836 GGNWSE
-842 NSLRQFDLFFAKE
+842 SLRQFDLFLGKE
-855 RTRIIPYNYSL
+855 RTRVMPNNYSL
-866 FERRKCTDLVPGA
+866 FERRKYTDLVPGV

-885 FLVDDVEHHVAAD
+885 FLVDGVEHHVAAD
-898 FIVEE
+898 FIVEAE
-903 DKPMTVELKEFDPT
+903 KPMTVELKEFDPT
-917 SITSPLDTNM
+917 SITSPLDTNV

>member
-1 MEHSELKHLKVAPDT
+1 
-16 YQGRIYDKMTTFGKG
+16 
-31 IYALCAIAHTKMD
+31 
-44 FKPVHPF
+44 
-51 NILSTDFITI
+51 
-61 YQKLF
+61 
-66 KMKNKHFF
+66 MKNKHFF

-135 ANECLPLSSNY
+135 ANECLPLSSYY

-153 YRYHSYRFTL
+153 YRYHSYQFRL
-163 NFYNRDDNYSAWWGI
+163 NSGDDNSSAWWEIPMIDI
-178 SNIDMRSL
+178 SSL

-212 GKILLSKDE
+212 GKILLSDDE

-226 RNDLA
+226 RNDLV
-231 SARRVIFQPVID
+231 SARRVVFRPVID

-271 MEPYFNGPWALYA
+271 MEPYFNVPWALYA
-284 LPGDILRYLVIPRS
+284 LPGDILRYLVVPRS

-318 TTDYRQ
+318 TTDYRK

-399 KFLVKT
+399 KPLVKT
-405 SDPDFLTPCNADGGY
+405 SDPDFLMPYNADGFY
-420 IIKELT
+420 VIKELT

-437 LGRSKPLKVTIAL
+437 LGRSKPLKVTITL
-450 ADAAPFADYIYFL
+450 ADAAPFADYIFFSAS
-463 VTNKVSRPYAWRD
+463 NKVSRPYAWRD
-476 NRSMNVPTK
+476 NTGMNVPVNV
-485 IISREIKGNDVI
+485 ISREIKGNDLIV
-497 WTMMVEGSTFPRIE
+497 TMMVEGSTFPSIS
-511 IGVYN
+511 IGASN

-521 FGPTVESRA
+521 FAPTVARWTY
-530 FIYESPSDQRTE
+530 IYESPSDQRTE
-542 FHLTQNDF
+542 FHLTQEDF
-550 SNGSKGLSFAELHP
+550 SKGLKELSFGELHP

-597 VSTYFTHRNEC
+597 VSTYFTYRGDC

-663 VQPLSEEDYTLL
+663 VQPLSEKAYTLL
-675 RVKDLGL
+675 RIKDLGL
-682 EHVYTYCNNLPT
+682 ERVYTYCNNLPT
-694 AFPYYKCDLSKNS
+694 AFRHYKCDISKNS

-743 TLKSPLFIGA
+743 TLKSSFIIVA
-753 DDENPFHTSA
+753 DNVNPFHTSA
-763 IYYGRTSI
+763 QYYGSS
-771 NSLGKQETTTG
+771 NNYVSLGNQETITG

-789 KNSQADLVLFYR
+789 KNSQADLILRY
-801 NSGNNHIVRI
+801 SGKPNHIVRI

-819 VIAHSQKPVRVT
+819 VIAHCQKPVRVT

-836 VAGVWI
+836 AGKWTE
-842 NSLRQFDLFFAKE
+842 SLRQFDLFLGNE

-866 FERRKCTDLVPGA
+866 FERRKYTDLVPGV
-879 YSVSCV
+879 YTVSAI

-898 FIVEE
+898 FIVEA

-917 SITSPLDTNM
+917 SITSPLDTNV

>member
-1 MEHSELKHLKVAPDT
+1 
-16 YQGRIYDKMTTFGKG
+16 
-31 IYALCAIAHTKMD
+31 
-44 FKPVHPF
+44 
-51 NILSTDFITI
+51 
-61 YQKLF
+61 
-66 KMKNKHFF
+66 MKNKHFF

-84 ICFHSQFLYA
+84 ICFHSHFLYA
-94 QRLSVRLDAPQ
+94 QRLNVRLDAPQ
-105 GVDAETLD
+105 GVDVETLR
-113 SDIGSLQI
+113 SDVGTLEI
-121 TFSNNPAFQNLSNY
+121 TFSNNPAFQDLSNY

-146 NQGDANL
+146 DQGDANL
-153 YRYHSYRFTL
+153 YRYHSYQFRL
-163 NFYNRDDNYSAWWGI
+163 NSGDDNSPAWWEIPMI
-178 SNIDMRSL
+178 SISSL
-186 CRAIN
+186 SRAIN
-191 CKSGDY
+191 CKLGDY

-212 GKILLSKDE
+212 GKILLSDHE

-226 RNDLA
+226 HNDLA

-243 RNGAPVSA
+243 RNGALVSA

-257 RVGSCYGYSNNVIN
+257 RVGACYGYSNNVIN

-318 TTDYRQ
+318 TTDYRK

-399 KFLVKT
+399 KPLVKT
-405 SDPDFLTPCNADGGY
+405 SDPDFLMPYNADGFY
-420 IIKELT
+420 VIKELT

-437 LGRSKPLKVTIAL
+437 LGRSKPLKVTITL
-450 ADAAPFADYIYFL
+450 ADAAPFADYIFFL
-463 VTNKVSRPYAWRD
+463 ASNKVSRPYAWRD
-476 NRSMNVPTK
+476 NAGMNVPVNV
-485 IISREIKGNDVI
+485 ISREIKGNDLIV
-497 WTMMVEGSTFPRIE
+497 TMMVEGSTFPSIS
-511 IGVYN
+511 IGASN

-521 FGPTVESRA
+521 FAPTVARWTY
-530 FIYESPSDQRTE
+530 IYESPSDQRTE
-542 FHLTQNDF
+542 FHLTQEDF
-550 SNGSKGLSFAELHP
+550 SKGLKDLSFGELHP

-586 YGKEQTGEYDD
+586 YGKDQTDEYDD
-597 VSTYFTHRNEC
+597 VSTYFTHRGEC

-648 SIFSHRFTLTATDDL
+648 SIFSQRFTLTATDDL
-663 VQPLSEEDYTLL
+663 VQPLSEKAYTLL

-682 EHVYTYCNNLPT
+682 ERVYTYCNNLPT
-694 AFPYYKCDLSKNS
+694 TFPYYKCDISKNS

-743 TLKSPLFIGA
+743 TLKSPFIIVA
-753 DDENPFHTSA
+753 DNVNPFHTSA
-763 IYYGRTSI
+763 QYYGSS
-771 NSLGKQETTTG
+771 NNYVSLGKQETITG

-789 KNSQADLVLFYR
+789 KNSQADLILRY
-801 NSGNNHIVRI
+801 SGKPNHIVRI
-811 NPSSADTV
+811 NPSNADTV
-819 VIAHSQKPVRVT
+819 VIAHCQKPVRVT

-836 VAGVWI
+836 AGKWTE
-842 NSLRQFDLFFAKE
+842 SLRQFDLFLGKE
-855 RTRIIPYNYSL
+855 RTRIMPYNYSV
-866 FERRKCTDLVPGA
+866 FERRTCTDLVPGA

-917 SITSPLDTNM
+917 SITSPLDTNV

-943 APQRGLNILRMEDGS
+943 APQRGINILRMEDGS
-958 IRKVMVK
+958 LRKVMVK

>member
-1 MEHSELKHLKVAPDT
+1 
-16 YQGRIYDKMTTFGKG
+16 
-31 IYALCAIAHTKMD
+31 
-44 FKPVHPF
+44 
-51 NILSTDFITI
+51 
-61 YQKLF
+61 
-66 KMKNKHFF
+66 MKNKHFF

-121 TFSNNPAFQNLSNY
+121 TFSNNPAFQDLSNY
-135 ANECLPLSSNY
+135 ANECLPLSSYY
-146 NQGDANL
+146 NQGDANQ

-163 NFYNRDDNYSAWWGI
+163 NFYNGDGNYSAWWGI
-178 SNIDMRSL
+178 SSIDMRSL

-212 GKILLSKDE
+212 GKILLSDDE

-226 RNDLA
+226 RNDLV
-231 SARRVIFQPVID
+231 SARRVVFRPVID

-271 MEPYFNGPWALYA
+271 MEPYFNVPWALYA
-284 LPGDILRYLVIPRS
+284 LPGDILRYLVVPRS

-318 TTDYRQ
+318 TTDYRK

-391 GTQSFQIS
+391 GTQSFQIC
-399 KFLVKT
+399 KPLVKT
-405 SDPDFLTPCNADGGY
+405 SDPDFLMPCNADGFY
-420 IIKELT
+420 VVKELT

-450 ADAAPFADYIYFL
+450 ADAAPFADYIYFSVL
-463 VTNKVSRPYAWRD
+463 NNVSRPYAWRD
-476 NRSMNVPTK
+476 NTGMNVPVNV
-485 IISREIKGNDVI
+485 ISREIKGNDLIV
-497 WTMMVEGSTFPRIE
+497 TMMVEGSTFPFIIMRAS
-511 IGVYN
+511 N

-521 FGPTVESRA
+521 FAPTVERLTY
-530 FIYESPSDQRTE
+530 IYESPSDQRTE
-542 FHLTQNDF
+542 FHLTQEDF
-550 SNGSKGLSFAELHP
+550 SKGSKGLSFAELHP

-577 KYRLHLSGK
+577 KYRLRLSGK
-586 YGKEQTGEYDD
+586 YGEYDD
-597 VSTYFTHRNEC
+597 VSIYFTHRNAC

-615 ENPVPYDTLTLIL
+615 ENPVPYDTLTIIL
-628 PEGQYNWY
+628 PEDQYNWY

-663 VQPLSEEDYTLL
+663 VQPLSEKAYTLL
-675 RVKDLGL
+675 RIKDLGL
-682 EHVYTYCNNLPT
+682 ERVYTYCNNLPT
-694 AFPYYKCDLSKNS
+694 AFPYYRCDLSKNS

-728 RQVKIEKEA
+728 RQVKIEKEV
-737 DTSIGY
+737 DVSIGY

-763 IYYGRTSI
+763 IYYGRI
-771 NSLGKQETTTG
+771 NNNSLGKQETITG

-789 KNSQADLVLFYR
+789 KNSQADLVLWS
-801 NSGNNHIVRI
+801 SGNVNHIVRI
-811 NPSSADTV
+811 NPSNADTV
-819 VIAHSQKPVRVT
+819 VTAYCQKPVRVT

-836 VAGVWI
+836 GGNWSE
-842 NSLRQFDLFFAKE
+842 SLRQFDLFLGKE
-855 RTRIIPYNYSL
+855 RTRVMPNNYSL
-866 FERRKCTDLVPGA
+866 FERRKYTDLVPGV
-879 YSVSCV
+879 YTVSAI
-885 FLVDDVEHHVAAD
+885 FLVDDVEHHVAAH
-898 FIVEE
+898 FIVEA

-917 SITSPLDTNM
+917 SITSPLDTNV

-943 APQRGLNILRMEDGS
+943 APQRGINILRMEDGS

>member
-1 MEHSELKHLKVAPDT
+1 
-16 YQGRIYDKMTTFGKG
+16 
-31 IYALCAIAHTKMD
+31 
-44 FKPVHPF
+44 
-51 NILSTDFITI
+51 
-61 YQKLF
+61 
-66 KMKNKHFF
+66 MKNKHFF
-74 RRAITAALLC
+74 RRAITVALLC

-121 TFSNNPAFQNLSNY
+121 MFSNNPAFQDLSNY

-146 NQGDANL
+146 NQGDANQ

-163 NFYNRDDNYSAWWGI
+163 NFYNGDGNYSAWWGI
-178 SNIDMRSL
+178 SSIDMRSL

-212 GKILLSKDE
+212 GKILLSDDE

-226 RNDLA
+226 RNYLV
-231 SARRVIFQPVID
+231 SARRVVFRPVID

-271 MEPYFNGPWALYA
+271 MEPYFNVPWALYA

-318 TTDYRQ
+318 TTDYRK

-399 KFLVKT
+399 KPLVKT
-405 SDPDFLTPCNADGGY
+405 SDPDFLTPYNADGFY
-420 IIKELT
+420 VIKELT
-426 VPESTEPVNLS
+426 IPESTEPVNLS

-450 ADAAPFADYIYFL
+450 ADAAPFADYIYFSVL
-463 VTNKVSRPYAWRD
+463 NNVSRPYAWV
-476 NRSMNVPTK
+476 NNTGMKVPVN
-485 IISREIKGNDVI
+485 IISREIKGNDLIV
-497 WTMMVEGSTFPRIE
+497 TMMVEGSTFPFIIMRAS
-511 IGVYN
+511 N

-521 FGPTVESRA
+521 FAPTVERLTY
-530 FIYESPSDQRTE
+530 IYESPSDQRTE
-542 FHLTQNDF
+542 FHLTQEDF
-550 SNGSKGLSFAELHP
+550 SKGSKGLSFAELHP

-577 KYRLHLSGK
+577 KYRLRLSGK
-586 YGKEQTGEYDD
+586 YGEYDD
-597 VSTYFTHRNEC
+597 VSIYFTHRNAC

-615 ENPVPYDTLTLIL
+615 ENPVPYDTLTIIL
-628 PEGQYNWY
+628 PEDQYNWY

-648 SIFSHRFTLTATDDL
+648 SIFSQRFTLTATDDL
-663 VQPLSEEDYTLL
+663 VQPLSEKAYTLL

-682 EHVYTYCNNLPT
+682 ERVHTYCNNLPT
-694 AFPYYKCDLSKNS
+694 AFPYYKCDISKNS

-763 IYYGRTSI
+763 QYYGSSNNYI
-771 NSLGKQETTTG
+771 GLGNQETITG

-789 KNSQADLVLFYR
+789 KNSQADLILRYR

-811 NPSSADTV
+811 NPSSADTM
-819 VIAHSQKPVRVT
+819 VIAHCQKPVRVT

-836 VAGVWI
+836 VAGVWT

-866 FERRKCTDLVPGA
+866 FERRKYTDLVPGA

-917 SITSPLDTNM
+917 SITSPLDTNV

-943 APQRGLNILRMEDGS
+943 APQRGINILRMEDGS

>member
-1 MEHSELKHLKVAPDT
+1 MPCAPLH
-16 YQGRIYDKMTTFGKG
+16 I
-31 IYALCAIAHTKMD
+31 TKMD
-44 FKPVHPF
+44 FKTVHPL

-61 YQKLF
+61 YPKSL

-84 ICFHSQFLYA
+84 ICFHSQYLYA
-94 QRLSVRLDAPQ
+94 QKLNVRLEAPQ
-105 GVDAETLD
+105 GVDVETLR
-113 SDIGSLQI
+113 SDIGTLEI
-121 TFSNNPAFQNLSNY
+121 TFSNNPAFQDLSNY
-135 ANECLPLSSNY
+135 ANECISLDGNY
-146 NQGDANL
+146 TQGDANL
-153 YRYHSYRFTL
+153 YRYHSYQFRL
-163 NFYNRDDNYSAWWGI
+163 NSGDDNSPAWWEIPMI
-178 SNIDMRSL
+178 SISSL

-212 GKILLSKDE
+212 GKILLSDDE

-226 RNDLA
+226 RNDLV
-231 SARRVIFQPVID
+231 SARRVVFRPVID

-271 MEPYFNGPWALYA
+271 MEPYFNVPWALYA

-399 KFLVKT
+399 KPLVKT
-405 SDPDFLTPCNADGGY
+405 SDPDFLMPYNADGFY
-420 IIKELT
+420 VIKELT

-437 LGRSKPLKVTIAL
+437 LGRSKPLKVTITL
-450 ADAAPFADYIYFL
+450 ADAAPFADYIFFSAS
-463 VTNKVSRPYAWRD
+463 NKVSRPYAWRD
-476 NRSMNVPTK
+476 NTGMNVPVNV
-485 IISREIKGNDVI
+485 ISREIKGNDLIV
-497 WTMMVEGSTFPRIE
+497 TMMVEGSTFPSIS
-511 IGVYN
+511 IGASN

-521 FGPTVESRA
+521 FAPTVARWTY
-530 FIYESPSDQRTE
+530 IYESPSDQRTE
-542 FHLTQNDF
+542 FHLTQEDF
-550 SNGSKGLSFAELHP
+550 SIGLKDLSFGELHP

-586 YGKEQTGEYDD
+586 YGKEQTGEYHD
-597 VSTYFTHRNEC
+597 VSTYFTHRGEC

-648 SIFSHRFTLTATDDL
+648 SIFSQRFTLTATDDL
-663 VQPLSEEDYTLL
+663 VQPLSEKAYTLL
-675 RVKDLGL
+675 RIKDLGL
-682 EHVYTYCNNLPT
+682 ERVYTYCNNLPT
-694 AFPYYKCDLSKNS
+694 AFPYYKCDISKNS

-743 TLKSPLFIGA
+743 TLKSPLFIG
-753 DDENPFHTSA
+753 DDVENPFHTSA
-763 IYYGRTSI
+763 QYYGSSNNYI
-771 NSLGKQETTTG
+771 SLGKQKTITG

-789 KNSQADLVLFYR
+789 KNSQADLILRY
-801 NSGNNHIVRI
+801 SGKPNHIVRI
-811 NPSSADTV
+811 NPSSVDTV
-819 VIAHSQKPVRVT
+819 VIAHCQKPVRVT

-836 VAGVWI
+836 AGKWTE
-842 NSLRQFDLFFAKE
+842 SLRQFDLFLGKE
-855 RTRIIPYNYSL
+855 RTRIMPYNYSV
-866 FERRKCTDLVPGA
+866 FERRTCTDLVSGA

-885 FLVDDVEHHVAAD
+885 FLVDGVEHHVAAD

-917 SITSPLDTNM
+917 SISSPLDTNV

-958 IRKVMVK
+958 LRKVMIK

>member
-1 MEHSELKHLKVAPDT
+1 
-16 YQGRIYDKMTTFGKG
+16 
-31 IYALCAIAHTKMD
+31 
-44 FKPVHPF
+44 
-51 NILSTDFITI
+51 
-61 YQKLF
+61 
-66 KMKNKHFF
+66 MKNKHFF
-74 RRAITAALLC
+74 HRAITVALLC

-121 TFSNNPAFQNLSNY
+121 TFSNNPAFQDLSNY
-135 ANECLPLSSNY
+135 ANECLPLSSYY
-146 NQGDANL
+146 NQGDANQ

-163 NFYNRDDNYSAWWGI
+163 NFYNGDGNYSAWWGI
-178 SNIDMRSL
+178 SSIDMRSL

-212 GKILLSKDE
+212 GKILLSDDE

-226 RNDLA
+226 RNDLV
-231 SARRVIFQPVID
+231 SARRVVFRPVID

-271 MEPYFNGPWALYA
+271 MEPYFNVPWALYA
-284 LPGDILRYLVIPRS
+284 LPGDILRYLVVPRS

-318 TTDYRQ
+318 TTDYRK

-335 KGAQCPVDGTLN
+335 KGAQCPVDGTLQ

-391 GTQSFQIS
+391 GTQSFQIC
-399 KFLVKT
+399 KPLVKT
-405 SDPDFLTPCNADGGY
+405 SDPDFLMPYNADGFY
-420 IIKELT
+420 VVKELT

-450 ADAAPFADYIYFL
+450 ADAAPFADYIYFSVL
-463 VTNKVSRPYAWRD
+463 NNVSRPYAWV
-476 NRSMNVPTK
+476 NNTGMKVPVN
-485 IISREIKGNDVI
+485 IISREIKGNDLIV
-497 WTMMVEGSTFPRIE
+497 TMMVEGSTFPFIIMRAS
-511 IGVYN
+511 N

-521 FGPTVESRA
+521 FAPTVERLTY
-530 FIYESPSDQRTE
+530 IYESPSDQRTE
-542 FHLTQNDF
+542 FHLTQEDF
-550 SNGSKGLSFAELHP
+550 SKGSKGLSFAELHP

-577 KYRLHLSGK
+577 KYRLRLSGK
-586 YGKEQTGEYDD
+586 YGEYDD
-597 VSTYFTHRNEC
+597 VSIYFTHRNAC

-628 PEGQYNWY
+628 PEGQYIWRMY
-636 MQNSNENEESEA
+636 SFNENEESEA
-648 SIFSHRFTLTATDDL
+648 SSPFHRFTLTATDDL
-663 VQPLSEEDYTLL
+663 VQPLSEKAYTLL
-675 RVKDLGL
+675 RIKDLDL
-682 EHVYTYCNNLPT
+682 ERVYTYCNNLPT
-694 AFPYYKCDLSKNS
+694 AFPYYKCDISKNS

-763 IYYGRTSI
+763 QYYGSSNNYI
-771 NSLGKQETTTG
+771 SLGNQETITG

-789 KNSQADLVLFYR
+789 KNSQADLILRYR

-819 VIAHSQKPVRVT
+819 VIAHCQKPVRVT

-836 VAGVWI
+836 AGKWTE
-842 NSLRQFDLFFAKE
+842 SLRQFDLFLGKE
-855 RTRIIPYNYSL
+855 RTRIMPYNYSL
-866 FERRKCTDLVPGA
+866 FERRKYTDLVPGV
-879 YSVSCV
+879 YTVSAI
-885 FLVDDVEHHVAAD
+885 FLVDDIEHHVAAH
-898 FIVEE
+898 FIVEA

-917 SITSPLDTNM
+917 SITSPLDTNV

-958 IRKVMVK
+958 IRKMMVK

>member
-1 MEHSELKHLKVAPDT
+1 
-16 YQGRIYDKMTTFGKG
+16 
-31 IYALCAIAHTKMD
+31 
-44 FKPVHPF
+44 
-51 NILSTDFITI
+51 
-61 YQKLF
+61 
-66 KMKNKHFF
+66 
-74 RRAITAALLC
+74 
-84 ICFHSQFLYA
+84 
-94 QRLSVRLDAPQ
+94 
-105 GVDAETLD
+105 
-113 SDIGSLQI
+113 
-121 TFSNNPAFQNLSNY
+121 
-135 ANECLPLSSNY
+135 
-146 NQGDANL
+146 
-153 YRYHSYRFTL
+153 
-163 NFYNRDDNYSAWWGI
+163 
-178 SNIDMRSL
+178 
-186 CRAIN
+186 
-191 CKSGDY
+191 
-197 AYYRIYSM
+197 M

-212 GKILLSKDE
+212 GKILLSDDE

-231 SARRVIFQPVID
+231 SARRVTFQPVID
-243 RNGAPVSA
+243 RNGALVSA

-257 RVGSCYGYSNNVIN
+257 RVGSYYGYSNNVIN
-271 MEPYFNGPWALYA
+271 MEPYFNVPWALYA
-284 LPGDILRYLVIPRS
+284 LPGDILRYLVVPRS

-318 TTDYRQ
+318 TTDYRK

-335 KGAQCPVDGTLN
+335 KGAQCPVDGTLQ

-391 GTQSFQIS
+391 GTQSFQIC
-399 KFLVKT
+399 KPLVKT
-405 SDPDFLTPCNADGGY
+405 SDPDFLMPYNADGFY
-420 IIKELT
+420 VVKELT

-450 ADAAPFADYIYFL
+450 ADAAPFADYIYFSVL
-463 VTNKVSRPYAWRD
+463 NNVSRPYAWV
-476 NRSMNVPTK
+476 NNTGMKVPVN
-485 IISREIKGNDVI
+485 IISREIKGNDLIV
-497 WTMMVEGSTFPRIE
+497 TMMVEGSTFPFIIMRAS
-511 IGVYN
+511 N

-521 FGPTVESRA
+521 FAPTVERLTY
-530 FIYESPSDQRTE
+530 IYESPSDQRTE
-542 FHLTQNDF
+542 FHLTQEDF
-550 SNGSKGLSFAELHP
+550 SKGSKGLSFAELHP

-577 KYRLHLSGK
+577 KYRLRLSGK
-586 YGKEQTGEYDD
+586 YGEYDD
-597 VSTYFTHRNEC
+597 VSIYFTHRNAC

-615 ENPVPYDTLTLIL
+615 ENPVPYDTLTIIL

-663 VQPLSEEDYTLL
+663 VQSLPEEAYTLL
-675 RVKDLGL
+675 RIKDLGL
-682 EHVYTYCNNLPT
+682 ERVHTYCNNLPT
-694 AFPYYKCDLSKNS
+694 AFPYYKCDISKNS

-763 IYYGRTSI
+763 QYYGSS
-771 NSLGKQETTTG
+771 NNYVSLGKQETITG

-789 KNSQADLVLFYR
+789 KNSQADLILRY
-801 NSGNNHIVRI
+801 SGKPNHIVRI

-819 VIAHSQKPVRVT
+819 VIAHCQKPVRVT

-836 VAGVWI
+836 AGKWTE
-842 NSLRQFDLFFAKE
+842 SLRQFDLFLGKE
-855 RTRIIPYNYSL
+855 RTRIMPYNYSI
-866 FERRKCTDLVPGA
+866 FERRTCTDLVPGT

-885 FLVDDVEHHVAAD
+885 FLVDGVEHHVAAD
-898 FIVEE
+898 FIVEAE
-903 DKPMTVELKEFDPT
+903 KPMTVELKEFDPT
-917 SITSPLDTNM
+917 SITSPLDTNV

-943 APQRGLNILRMEDGS
+943 APQRGINILRMEDGS

>member
-1 MEHSELKHLKVAPDT
+1 MPCAPFHIQEWT
-16 YQGRIYDKMTTFGKG
+16 LNQYMLFISC
-31 IYALCAIAHTKMD
+31 L
-44 FKPVHPF
+44 
-51 NILSTDFITI
+51 LITI
-61 YQKLF
+61 YPKLF

-113 SDIGSLQI
+113 SDIGTLKI
-121 TFSNNPAFQNLSNY
+121 TFSNNPAFQDLSNY
-135 ANECLPLSSNY
+135 ANECLSLDGNY
-146 NQGDANL
+146 TQGDANQ
-153 YRYHSYRFTL
+153 YRYHSYQFRL
-163 NFYNRDDNYSAWWGI
+163 NSGDDNSSAWWEIPMI
-178 SNIDMRSL
+178 SISSL
-186 CRAIN
+186 SRAIN
-191 CKSGDY
+191 CKLGDY

-212 GKILLSKDE
+212 GKILLTEDE

-226 RNDLA
+226 HNDLA
-231 SARRVIFQPVID
+231 SARRVTFQPVIG
-243 RNGAPVSA
+243 RNGALVSA
-251 MLAPDL
+251 VLAPDL
-257 RVGSCYGYSNNVIN
+257 RVGSYYGYSNNVIN
-271 MEPYFNGPWALYA
+271 MEPDFNSPWALYA
-284 LPGDILRYLVIPRS
+284 LPGDILRYLVIPKS

-324 AVECRFYITDS
+324 AVECRFYITDT
-335 KGAQCPVDGTLN
+335 KGTQCPVDGTLQ

-364 YGYGFYNVARELTL
+364 FGYGFYNVGRELTL

-399 KFLVKT
+399 KPLVKT
-405 SDPDFLTPCNADGGY
+405 SDPDFLMPYNADGY
-420 IIKELT
+420 YVIKELT

-437 LGRSKPLKVTIAL
+437 LGRSKPLKVTITL
-450 ADAAPFADYIYFL
+450 ADAAPFFDDIFFII
-463 VTNKVSRPYAWRD
+463 TNKVSRPYAWRD
-476 NRSMNVPTK
+476 NRVMNVSSK
-485 IISREIKGNDVI
+485 IISREIKGNDFI
-497 WTMMVEGSTFPRIE
+497 MTMMVEGSTFPRIS
-511 IGVYN
+511 IGAQN

-521 FGPTVESRA
+521 FAPTVTSQA

-542 FHLTQNDF
+542 FHLTQEDF

-570 CHLLQGG
+570 CHLLQGD
-577 KYRLHLSGK
+577 KYRLLLGGK
-586 YGKEQTGEYDD
+586 YGKDQTGDYDD
-597 VSTYFTHRNEC
+597 IVTSFTHRYDC

-628 PEGQYNWY
+628 PEGQYIWH
-636 MQNSNENEESEA
+636 MQKTNENEESEA
-648 SIFSHRFTLTATDDL
+648 SFFSHRFTLTATDDL
-663 VQPLSEEDYTLL
+663 VQPLSEEAYTLL

-682 EHVYTYCNNLPT
+682 ERVYTYCNNLPT

-707 IVFADETI
+707 IAFVDETI

-753 DDENPFHTSA
+753 DVENPFQASA
-763 IYYGRTSI
+763 QYYGRISG

-789 KNSQADLVLFYR
+789 KNSQADLVLWS
-801 NSGNNHIVRI
+801 SGNVNHIVRI

-819 VIAHSQKPVRVT
+819 VTAYCQKPVRVT

-836 VAGVWI
+836 GGNWSE
-842 NSLRQFDLFFAKE
+842 SLRQFDLFLGKE
-855 RTRIIPYNYSL
+855 RTRIMPNSYSL
-866 FERRKCTDLVPGA
+866 FERRKYTDLVPGA

-885 FLVDDVEHHVAAD
+885 FLVDGVEHYVAAD

-903 DKPMTVELKEFDPT
+903 GKPITVELKDFDPM

-943 APQRGLNILRMEDGS
+943 APQRGINILRMEDGS
-958 IRKVMVK
+958 IRKVMVR

>member
-1 MEHSELKHLKVAPDT
+1 
-16 YQGRIYDKMTTFGKG
+16 
-31 IYALCAIAHTKMD
+31 
-44 FKPVHPF
+44 
-51 NILSTDFITI
+51 
-61 YQKLF
+61 
-66 KMKNKHFF
+66 MKNKHFF

-121 TFSNNPAFQNLSNY
+121 TFSNNPAFQDLSNY
-135 ANECLPLSSNY
+135 ANECLPLSSYY
-146 NQGDANL
+146 NQGDANQ

-163 NFYNRDDNYSAWWGI
+163 NFYNGDGNYSAWWGI
-178 SNIDMRSL
+178 SSIDMRSL

-212 GKILLSKDE
+212 GKILLSDDE

-226 RNDLA
+226 RNDLV
-231 SARRVIFQPVID
+231 SARRVVFRPVID

-271 MEPYFNGPWALYA
+271 MEPYFNVPWALYA
-284 LPGDILRYLVIPRS
+284 LPGDILRYLVVPRS

-318 TTDYRQ
+318 TTDYRK

-399 KFLVKT
+399 KPLVKT
-405 SDPDFLTPCNADGGY
+405 SDPDFLMPYNADGFY
-420 IIKELT
+420 VIKELT

-437 LGRSKPLKVTIAL
+437 LGRSKPLKVTITL
-450 ADAAPFADYIYFL
+450 ADAAPFADYIFFSAS
-463 VTNKVSRPYAWRD
+463 NKVSRPYAWRD
-476 NRSMNVPTK
+476 NTGMNVPVNV
-485 IISREIKGNDVI
+485 ISREIKGNDLIV
-497 WTMMVEGSTFPRIE
+497 TMMVEGSTFPSIS
-511 IGVYN
+511 IGASN

-521 FGPTVESRA
+521 FAPTVARWTY
-530 FIYESPSDQRTE
+530 IYESPSDQRTE
-542 FHLTQNDF
+542 FHLTQEDF
-550 SNGSKGLSFAELHP
+550 SKGLKELSFGELHP

-628 PEGQYNWY
+628 PEGQYIWR
-636 MQNSNENEESEA
+636 MHSLNENEESEA
-648 SIFSHRFTLTATDDL
+648 SSPFHHFTLTATDDL
-663 VQPLSEEDYTLL
+663 VQPLPKEAYTLL
-675 RVKDLGL
+675 RIKDLGL

-707 IVFADETI
+707 VVFADETI

-737 DTSIGY
+737 DASIGY
-743 TLKSPLFIGA
+743 TLKSPLFIDA
-753 DDENPFHTSA
+753 DDVNPFHTSA
-763 IYYGRTSI
+763 IYYGRTNI

-866 FERRKCTDLVPGA
+866 FERRKYTDLVPGA

-917 SITSPLDTNM
+917 SITSPLDTNV

-943 APQRGLNILRMEDGS
+943 APQRGINILRMEDGS

>member
-1 MEHSELKHLKVAPDT
+1 
-16 YQGRIYDKMTTFGKG
+16 
-31 IYALCAIAHTKMD
+31 
-44 FKPVHPF
+44 
-51 NILSTDFITI
+51 
-61 YQKLF
+61 
-66 KMKNKHFF
+66 MKNKHFF

-105 GVDAETLD
+105 GVDVETLR
-113 SDIGSLQI
+113 SDIGTLEI
-121 TFSNNPAFQNLSNY
+121 TFSNNPAFQDLSNY
-135 ANECLPLSSNY
+135 ANECISLDDNY
-146 NQGDANL
+146 TQGDANL
-153 YRYHSYRFTL
+153 YRYHSYQFRL
-163 NFYNRDDNYSAWWGI
+163 NSGDDNSPAWWEIPMI
-178 SNIDMRSL
+178 SISSL
-186 CRAIN
+186 SRAIN

-212 GKILLSKDE
+212 GKILLSDNE

-231 SARRVIFQPVID
+231 SARRVTFQPVID
-243 RNGAPVSA
+243 RNGNPVSA

-257 RVGSCYGYSNNVIN
+257 RVGACWGTSVIN
-271 MEPYFNGPWALYA
+271 MERDFNAPWALYA
-284 LPGDILRYLVIPRS
+284 LPGDILRYLVVPDS
-298 NELALHVDSI
+298 EDLALHVDSI
-308 TVADTPDQTI
+308 TVTDTPDQTI
-318 TTDYRQ
+318 TTDYRR

-335 KGAQCPVDGTLN
+335 KGTQCPVDGEFR

-354 KWKKPTNSKF
+354 NWNKPQKSSF
-364 YGYGFYNVARELTL
+364 YGYGFYNVGRRITL
-378 TAPDGTCAAYVLP
+378 TAPDGTRAAYVLP
-391 GTQSFQIS
+391 GTQSFQIGNPS
-399 KFLVKT
+399 VKT
-405 SDPDFLTPCNADGGY
+405 SDPDFLMPYNAYGGY
-420 IIKELT
+420 VIKELT

-450 ADAAPFADYIYFL
+450 ADAAPFVDYIYFAIL
-463 VTNKVSRPYAWRD
+463 NKVSRPYALRD
-476 NRSMNVPTK
+476 NMIMNVARNT
-485 IISREIKGNDVI
+485 ISREIKGNDLI
-497 WTMMVEGSTFPRIE
+497 FTMMVEGSTYPYIE
-511 IGVYN
+511 IGAYN

-521 FGPTVESRA
+521 SGPTVESRA

-550 SNGSKGLSFAELHP
+550 SNGSKGICFAELHP

-663 VQPLSEEDYTLL
+663 VQPLSEKAYTLL

-682 EHVYTYCNNLPT
+682 ERVYTYCNNLPT

-737 DTSIGY
+737 DTSVGY
-743 TLKSPLFIGA
+743 TLKSPLLIGA

-763 IYYGRTSI
+763 KYYGSSNDYITLL
-771 NSLGKQETTTG
+771 NQETSTG

-789 KNSQADLVLFYR
+789 KNSQADLILHY
-801 NSGNNHIVRI
+801 SGKPYHIVRI

-819 VIAHSQKPVRVT
+819 VIAHCQKPVRVT

-836 VAGVWI
+836 VAGVW
-842 NSLRQFDLFFAKE
+842 NESLRQFDLFLSKE
-855 RTRIIPYNYSL
+855 RTRIMPYSYRV
-866 FERRKCTDLVPGA
+866 FERRKYVDLVPGA

-885 FLVDDVEHHVAAD
+885 FLIDGVEHHVAAD

-917 SITSPLDTNM
+917 SITSPLDTNV

-943 APQRGLNILRMEDGS
+943 APQRGINILRMEDGS

>member
-1 MEHSELKHLKVAPDT
+1 MPCAPLH
-16 YQGRIYDKMTTFGKG
+16 I
-31 IYALCAIAHTKMD
+31 TKMD
-44 FKPVHPF
+44 FKTVHPL

-61 YQKLF
+61 YPKSL

-84 ICFHSQFLYA
+84 ICFHSQYLYA
-94 QRLSVRLDAPQ
+94 QKLNVRLEAPQ
-105 GVDAETLD
+105 GVDVETLR
-113 SDIGSLQI
+113 SDIGTLEI
-121 TFSNNPAFQNLSNY
+121 TFSNNPAFQDLSNY
-135 ANECLPLSSNY
+135 ANECISLDGNY
-146 NQGDANL
+146 TQGDANL
-153 YRYHSYRFTL
+153 YRYHSYQFRL
-163 NFYNRDDNYSAWWGI
+163 NSGDDNSPAWWEIPMI
-178 SNIDMRSL
+178 SISSL
-186 CRAIN
+186 SRAIN
-191 CKSGDY
+191 CKLGDY

-226 RNDLA
+226 RNELA

-284 LPGDILRYLVIPRS
+284 LPGDILRYLVIPKS

-597 VSTYFTHRNEC
+597 VSTYFTHRGDC

-663 VQPLSEEDYTLL
+663 VQPLSEKAYTLL

-682 EHVYTYCNNLPT
+682 ERVYTYCNNLPT
-694 AFPYYKCDLSKNS
+694 TFPYYKCDISKNS

-763 IYYGRTSI
+763 QYYGSSNDYI
-771 NSLGKQETTTG
+771 SLGKQKTITG

-789 KNSQADLVLFYR
+789 KNSQADLILRY
-801 NSGNNHIVRI
+801 SGKPNHIVRI
-811 NPSSADTV
+811 NPSSVDTV
-819 VIAHSQKPVRVT
+819 VIAHCQKPVRVT

-836 VAGVWI
+836 AGEWTE
-842 NSLRQFDLFFAKE
+842 SLRQFDLFLGKE
-855 RTRIIPYNYSL
+855 RTRIMPYSYRI
-866 FERRKCTDLVPGA
+866 FERSICTNLVPGA
-879 YSVSCV
+879 YTVSAV
-885 FLVDDVEHHVAAD
+885 FLVDNVEHHVAAD

-917 SITSPLDTNM
+917 SITSPLDTNV

-943 APQRGLNILRMEDGS
+943 APQRGINILRMEDGS
-958 IRKVMVK
+958 LRKVMIK

>member
-1 MEHSELKHLKVAPDT
+1 MPCAPLH
-16 YQGRIYDKMTTFGKG
+16 I
-31 IYALCAIAHTKMD
+31 TKMD
-44 FKPVHPF
+44 FKTVHPL

-61 YQKLF
+61 YPKSL

-121 TFSNNPAFQNLSNY
+121 TFSNNPAFQDLSNY
-135 ANECLPLSSNY
+135 ANECLPLSSTY
-146 NQGDANL
+146 NQGDANQ

-163 NFYNRDDNYSAWWGI
+163 NFYNGDGNYSAWWGI
-178 SNIDMRSL
+178 SSIDMRSL

-212 GKILLSKDE
+212 GKILLSDDE

-226 RNDLA
+226 RNDLV
-231 SARRVIFQPVID
+231 SARRVVFRPVID

-271 MEPYFNGPWALYA
+271 MEPYFNVPWALYA
-284 LPGDILRYLVIPRS
+284 LPGDILRYLVVPRS

-318 TTDYRQ
+318 TTDYRK

-335 KGAQCPVDGTLN
+335 KGAQCPVGGTLN

-399 KFLVKT
+399 KPLVKT
-405 SDPDFLTPCNADGGY
+405 SDPDFLMPYNADGFY
-420 IIKELT
+420 VIKELT

-437 LGRSKPLKVTIAL
+437 LGCSKPLKVTITL
-450 ADAAPFADYIYFL
+450 ADAAPFADYIYFSVL
-463 VTNKVSRPYAWRD
+463 NNVSRPYAWV
-476 NRSMNVPTK
+476 NNTGMKVPVN
-485 IISREIKGNDVI
+485 IISREIKGNDLIV
-497 WTMMVEGSTFPRIE
+497 TMMVEGSTFPFIIMRAS
-511 IGVYN
+511 N

-521 FGPTVESRA
+521 FAPTVERLTY
-530 FIYESPSDQRTE
+530 IYESPSDQRTE
-542 FHLTQNDF
+542 FHLTQEDF
-550 SNGSKGLSFAELHP
+550 SKGSKGLSFAELHP

-577 KYRLHLSGK
+577 KYRLRLSGK
-586 YGKEQTGEYDD
+586 YGEYDD
-597 VSTYFTHRNEC
+597 VSIYFTHRNAC

-615 ENPVPYDTLTLIL
+615 ENPVPYDTLTIIL
-628 PEGQYNWY
+628 PEDQYNWY

-663 VQPLSEEDYTLL
+663 VQSLPEEAYTLL
-675 RVKDLGL
+675 RIKDLGL
-682 EHVYTYCNNLPT
+682 ERVHTYCNNLPT
-694 AFPYYKCDLSKNS
+694 AFPYYKCDISKNS

-763 IYYGRTSI
+763 QYYGSSNNYI
-771 NSLGKQETTTG
+771 SLGKQKTITG

-789 KNSQADLVLFYR
+789 KNSQADLILRY
-801 NSGNNHIVRI
+801 SGKPNHIVRI

-819 VIAHSQKPVRVT
+819 VIAHCQKPVRVT

-836 VAGVWI
+836 AGEWTE
-842 NSLRQFDLFFAKE
+842 SLRQFDLFLGKE
-855 RTRIIPYNYSL
+855 RTRIMPYNYSL
-866 FERRKCTDLVPGA
+866 FERRKYTDLVPGA
-879 YSVSCV
+879 YSVSAV

-917 SITSPLDTNM
+917 SITSPLDTNV

-943 APQRGLNILRMEDGS
+943 APQRGINILRMEDGS

>member
-1 MEHSELKHLKVAPDT
+1 
-16 YQGRIYDKMTTFGKG
+16 
-31 IYALCAIAHTKMD
+31 
-44 FKPVHPF
+44 
-51 NILSTDFITI
+51 
-61 YQKLF
+61 
-66 KMKNKHFF
+66 MKNKHFF

-121 TFSNNPAFQNLSNY
+121 TFSNNPAFQDLSNY
-135 ANECLPLSSNY
+135 ANECLPLSSYY
-146 NQGDANL
+146 NQGDANQ
-153 YRYHSYRFTL
+153 YRYHSYRFRFSGDE
-163 NFYNRDDNYSAWWGI
+163 NSSAWWEI
-178 SNIDMRSL
+178 PWIDMLSL
-186 CRAIN
+186 SRAIN
-191 CKSGDY
+191 CKLGDY
-197 AYYRIYSM
+197 AYYRIYSI

-243 RNGAPVSA
+243 RNGNPVSA

-271 MEPYFNGPWALYA
+271 MEPYFNVPWALYA
-284 LPGDILRYLVIPRS
+284 LPGDILRYLVVPRS

-318 TTDYRQ
+318 TTDYRK

-335 KGAQCPVDGTLN
+335 KGAQCPVDGTLQ

-391 GTQSFQIS
+391 GTQSFQIC
-399 KFLVKT
+399 KPLVKT
-405 SDPDFLTPCNADGGY
+405 SDPDFLMPYNADGFY
-420 IIKELT
+420 VVKELT

-450 ADAAPFADYIYFL
+450 ADAAPFADYIYFSVL
-463 VTNKVSRPYAWRD
+463 NNVSRPYAWV
-476 NRSMNVPTK
+476 NNTGMKVPVN
-485 IISREIKGNDVI
+485 IISREIKGNDLIV
-497 WTMMVEGSTFPRIE
+497 TMMVEGSTFPFIIMRAS
-511 IGVYN
+511 N

-521 FGPTVESRA
+521 FAPTVERLTY
-530 FIYESPSDQRTE
+530 IYESPSDQRTE
-542 FHLTQNDF
+542 FHLTQEDF
-550 SNGSKGLSFAELHP
+550 SKGSKGLSFAELHP

-577 KYRLHLSGK
+577 KYRLRLSGK
-586 YGKEQTGEYDD
+586 YGEYDD
-597 VSTYFTHRNEC
+597 VSIYFTHRNAC

-615 ENPVPYDTLTLIL
+615 ENPVPYDTLTIIL
-628 PEGQYNWY
+628 PEDQYNWY

-663 VQPLSEEDYTLL
+663 VQSLPEEAYTLL
-675 RVKDLGL
+675 RIKDLGL
-682 EHVYTYCNNLPT
+682 ERVHTYCNNLPT
-694 AFPYYKCDLSKNS
+694 AFPYYKCDISKNS

-753 DDENPFHTSA
+753 DDENPFHTSTQ
-763 IYYGRTSI
+763 YYGSSNNYI
-771 NSLGKQETTTG
+771 GLGNQETITG

-789 KNSQADLVLFYR
+789 KNSQADLILRYR

-811 NPSSADTV
+811 NPSSADTM
-819 VIAHSQKPVRVT
+819 VIAHCQKPVRVT

-836 VAGVWI
+836 VAGVWT

-866 FERRKCTDLVPGA
+866 FERRKYTDLVPGA

-898 FIVEE
+898 FIVEAE
-903 DKPMTVELKEFDPT
+903 KPMTVELKEFDPT
-917 SITSPLDTNM
+917 SITSPLDTNV

>member
-1 MEHSELKHLKVAPDT
+1 
-16 YQGRIYDKMTTFGKG
+16 
-31 IYALCAIAHTKMD
+31 
-44 FKPVHPF
+44 
-51 NILSTDFITI
+51 
-61 YQKLF
+61 
-66 KMKNKHFF
+66 MKNKHFF
-74 RRAITAALLC
+74 RCAITAALLC

-121 TFSNNPAFQNLSNY
+121 TFSNNPAFQDLSNY

-146 NQGDANL
+146 NQGDANQ

-163 NFYNRDDNYSAWWGI
+163 NFYNGDGNYSAWWGI
-178 SNIDMRSL
+178 SSIDMRSL
-186 CRAIN
+186 CRAIS

-212 GKILLSKDE
+212 GKILLSDHE

-226 RNDLA
+226 HNDLA
-231 SARRVIFQPVID
+231 SARRVTFQPVID
-243 RNGAPVSA
+243 RNGALVSA

-257 RVGSCYGYSNNVIN
+257 RVGSYYGYSNNVIN
-271 MEPYFNGPWALYA
+271 MEPDFNAPWALYA

-335 KGAQCPVDGTLN
+335 KGAQCPVDGTLQ

-364 YGYGFYNVARELTL
+364 FGYGFYNVGRELTL

-399 KFLVKT
+399 KPSVKT
-405 SDPDFLTPCNADGGY
+405 SDPDFLTPYNADGY
-420 IIKELT
+420 YVIKELT

-437 LGRSKPLKVTIAL
+437 LGRSKPLKVTITL
-450 ADAAPFADYIYFL
+450 ADAAPFVDDIYFL
-463 VTNKVSRPYAWRD
+463 VLNNVSRPYAWRD
-476 NRSMNVPTK
+476 NRSFNVPRNF
-485 IISREIKGNDVI
+485 ISREIKGNDVI
-497 WTMMVEGSTFPRIE
+497 WTMMVEGSTFPYIK
-511 IGVYN
+511 IGLSN

-521 FGPTVESRA
+521 FGPTVEGRA

-542 FHLTQNDF
+542 FHLTQENF
-550 SNGSKGLSFAELHP
+550 SNGSKGISFAELHP

-570 CHLLQGG
+570 CHLLQGD
-577 KYRLHLSGK
+577 KYRLRLLGK
-586 YGKEQTGEYDD
+586 YGKDQTGDYDD
-597 VSTYFTHRNEC
+597 VSTSVTHRNDC

-628 PEGQYNWY
+628 PEGQYIWY

-663 VQPLSEEDYTLL
+663 VQSLPEEAYTLL
-675 RVKDLGL
+675 RIKDLGL
-682 EHVYTYCNNLPT
+682 ERVHTYCNNLPT

-707 IVFADETI
+707 VVFADETI

-737 DTSIGY
+737 DASIGY
-743 TLKSPLFIGA
+743 TLKSPLFIDA
-753 DDENPFHTSA
+753 DDVNPFHTSA
-763 IYYGRTSI
+763 IYYGRTNI

-866 FERRKCTDLVPGA
+866 FERRKYTDLVPGA

-917 SITSPLDTNM
+917 SITSPLDTNV

-943 APQRGLNILRMEDGS
+943 APQRGINILRMEDGS

>member
-1 MEHSELKHLKVAPDT
+1 
-16 YQGRIYDKMTTFGKG
+16 
-31 IYALCAIAHTKMD
+31 
-44 FKPVHPF
+44 
-51 NILSTDFITI
+51 
-61 YQKLF
+61 
-66 KMKNKHFF
+66 
-74 RRAITAALLC
+74 
-84 ICFHSQFLYA
+84 
-94 QRLSVRLDAPQ
+94 
-105 GVDAETLD
+105 
-113 SDIGSLQI
+113 
-121 TFSNNPAFQNLSNY
+121 
-135 ANECLPLSSNY
+135 
-146 NQGDANL
+146 
-153 YRYHSYRFTL
+153 
-163 NFYNRDDNYSAWWGI
+163 
-178 SNIDMRSL
+178 
-186 CRAIN
+186 
-191 CKSGDY
+191 
-197 AYYRIYSM
+197 M

-212 GKILLSKDE
+212 GKILLSDDE

-226 RNDLA
+226 RNDLL
-231 SARRVIFQPVID
+231 SARRVVFQPVID

-271 MEPYFNGPWALYA
+271 MEPYFNVPWALYA
-284 LPGDILRYLVIPRS
+284 LPGDILRYLVVPRS

-399 KFLVKT
+399 KPLVKT
-405 SDPDFLTPCNADGGY
+405 SDPDFLMPYNADGFY
-420 IIKELT
+420 VIKELT
-426 VPESTEPVNLS
+426 VPKSTEPVNLS
-437 LGRSKPLKVTIAL
+437 LGRSKPLKVTITL
-450 ADAAPFADYIYFL
+450 ADAAPFADYIYFSVL
-463 VTNKVSRPYAWRD
+463 NNVSRPYAWV
-476 NRSMNVPTK
+476 NNTGMKVPVN
-485 IISREIKGNDVI
+485 IISREIKGNDLIV
-497 WTMMVEGSTFPRIE
+497 TMMVEGSTFPFIIMRAS
-511 IGVYN
+511 N

-521 FGPTVESRA
+521 FAPTVERLTY
-530 FIYESPSDQRTE
+530 IYESPSDQRTE
-542 FHLTQNDF
+542 FHLTQEDF
-550 SNGSKGLSFAELHP
+550 SKGSKGLSFAELHP

-577 KYRLHLSGK
+577 KYRLRLSGK
-586 YGKEQTGEYDD
+586 YGEYDD
-597 VSTYFTHRNEC
+597 VSIYFTHRNAC

-615 ENPVPYDTLTLIL
+615 ENPVPYDTLTIIL
-628 PEGQYNWY
+628 PEDQYNWY

-663 VQPLSEEDYTLL
+663 VQSLPEEAYTLL
-675 RVKDLGL
+675 RIKDLGL
-682 EHVYTYCNNLPT
+682 ERVHTYCYNLPT
-694 AFPYYKCDLSKNS
+694 AFPYYKCDISKNS

-763 IYYGRTSI
+763 QYYGSSNNYI
-771 NSLGKQETTTG
+771 GLGNQETITG

-789 KNSQADLVLFYR
+789 KNSQADLILRYR

-811 NPSSADTV
+811 NPSSADTM
-819 VIAHSQKPVRVT
+819 VIAHCQKPVRVT

-836 VAGVWI
+836 VAGVWT

-866 FERRKCTDLVPGA
+866 FERRKYTDLVPGA

-917 SITSPLDTNM
+917 SITSPLDTNV

-943 APQRGLNILRMEDGS
+943 APQRGINILRMEDGS

>member
-1 MEHSELKHLKVAPDT
+1 M
-16 YQGRIYDKMTTFGKG
+16 
-31 IYALCAIAHTKMD
+31 YA
-44 FKPVHPF
+44 
-51 NILSTDFITI
+51 
-61 YQKLF
+61 QKL
-66 KMKNKHFF
+66 N
-74 RRAITAALLC
+74 
-84 ICFHSQFLYA
+84 
-94 QRLSVRLDAPQ
+94 VRLEAPQ
-105 GVDAETLD
+105 GVDVETLR
-113 SDIGSLQI
+113 SDIGTLEI
-121 TFSNNPAFQNLSNY
+121 TFSNNPAFQDLSNY
-135 ANECLPLSSNY
+135 ANECISLDGNY
-146 NQGDANL
+146 TQGDANL
-153 YRYHSYRFTL
+153 YRYHSYQFRL
-163 NFYNRDDNYSAWWGI
+163 NSGDDNSPAWWQIPMIDI
-178 SNIDMRSL
+178 SSL

-191 CKSGDY
+191 CKFGDY

-226 RNDLA
+226 RNDLV
-231 SARRVIFQPVID
+231 SARRVVFRPVID

-271 MEPYFNGPWALYA
+271 MEPYFNVPWALYA
-284 LPGDILRYLVIPRS
+284 LPGDILRYLVVPRS

-318 TTDYRQ
+318 TTDYRK

-335 KGAQCPVDGTLN
+335 KGAQCPVDGTLQ

-364 YGYGFYNVARELTL
+364 FGYGFYNVGRELTL

-399 KFLVKT
+399 KPSVKT
-405 SDPDFLTPCNADGGY
+405 SDPDFLTPYNADGY
-420 IIKELT
+420 YVIKELT

-437 LGRSKPLKVTIAL
+437 LGRSKPLKVTITL
-450 ADAAPFADYIYFL
+450 ADAAPFVDDIYFL
-463 VTNKVSRPYAWRD
+463 VLNNVSRPYAWRD
-476 NRSMNVPTK
+476 NRSFNVPRNF
-485 IISREIKGNDVI
+485 ISREIKGNDVI
-497 WTMMVEGSTFPRIE
+497 WTMMVEGSTFPYIK
-511 IGVYN
+511 IGLSN

-521 FGPTVESRA
+521 FGPTVEGRA

-542 FHLTQNDF
+542 FHLTQENF
-550 SNGSKGLSFAELHP
+550 SNGSKGISFAELHP

-586 YGKEQTGEYDD
+586 YGKDQTGDYDD
-597 VSTYFTHRNEC
+597 VSTSVTHRNDC

-628 PEGQYNWY
+628 PEGQYIWH

-663 VQPLSEEDYTLL
+663 VQSLPEEAYTLL
-675 RVKDLGL
+675 RIKDLGL
-682 EHVYTYCNNLPT
+682 ERVHTYCNNLPT

-707 IVFADETI
+707 VVFADETI

-737 DTSIGY
+737 DASIGY
-743 TLKSPLFIGA
+743 TLKSPLLIDA
-753 DDENPFHTSA
+753 DDVNPFHTSA
-763 IYYGRTSI
+763 IYYGRTNI

-866 FERRKCTDLVPGA
+866 FERRKYTDLFPGV
-879 YSVSCV
+879 YTVSAV

-898 FIVEE
+898 FIVEAE
-903 DKPMTVELKEFDPT
+903 KPMTVELKEFDPT
-917 SITSPLDTNM
+917 SITSPLDTNV

-943 APQRGLNILRMEDGS
+943 APQRGINILRMEDGS

>member
-1 MEHSELKHLKVAPDT
+1 
-16 YQGRIYDKMTTFGKG
+16 
-31 IYALCAIAHTKMD
+31 
-44 FKPVHPF
+44 
-51 NILSTDFITI
+51 
-61 YQKLF
+61 
-66 KMKNKHFF
+66 MKNKHFF

-105 GVDAETLD
+105 GVDAETLR
-113 SDIGSLQI
+113 SDVGTLEI
-121 TFSNNPAFQNLSNY
+121 TFSNNPAFQDLSNY

-146 NQGDANL
+146 NQRDANQ
-153 YRYHSYRFTL
+153 YRYHSYQFRL
-163 NFYNRDDNYSAWWGI
+163 NSGDDNSSAWWEI
-178 SNIDMRSL
+178 PWIDMLSL
-186 CRAIN
+186 SRAIN
-191 CKSGDY
+191 CKLGDY
-197 AYYRIYSM
+197 AYYRIYSI

-212 GKILLSKDE
+212 GKIFLSKDE

-231 SARRVIFQPVID
+231 SARRVTFQPVID
-243 RNGAPVSA
+243 RNGALVSA

-257 RVGSCYGYSNNVIN
+257 RVGSCYGYSNDVIN
-271 MEPYFNGPWALYA
+271 MEPYFNSPWAIYA

-335 KGAQCPVDGTLN
+335 KGAQCPVDGTLQ

-354 KWKKPTNSKF
+354 NWNKPTNSRF
-364 YGYGFYNVARELTL
+364 FGYGFYNVGRFLTL

-399 KFLVKT
+399 KPSVKT
-405 SDPDFLTPCNADGGY
+405 SDPDFLMPYNADGFY
-420 IIKELT
+420 VMKELT

-450 ADAAPFADYIYFL
+450 ADAAPFADYIFFSAY
-463 VTNKVSRPYAWRD
+463 NKVSRPYAWRD
-476 NRSMNVPTK
+476 NTSMNVPVNV
-485 IISREIKGNDVI
+485 ISREIKGNDLI
-497 WTMMVEGSTFPRIE
+497 MTMMVEGSTFPYIE
-511 IGVYN
+511 IGASDN
-516 YEKET
+516 EKET
-521 FGPTVESRA
+521 FGPTVGSRA

-550 SNGSKGLSFAELHP
+550 SNGSKGISFAELHP

-577 KYRLHLSGK
+577 KYRLRLLGK
-586 YGKEQTGEYDD
+586 YGKDQTDDYYD
-597 VSTYFTHRNEC
+597 VSTSVTHRNDC
-608 AKSFGTG
+608 AKCFGTG

-628 PEGQYNWY
+628 PEGQYIWC
-636 MQNSNENEESEA
+636 MHSLNENEESEA
-648 SIFSHRFTLTATDDL
+648 SFPFHSFTLTATDDL
-663 VQPLSEEDYTLL
+663 VQPLSEESYTLL
-675 RVKDLGL
+675 RIKDLGL

-694 AFPYYKCDLSKNS
+694 AFRYYKCDISKNS

-763 IYYGRTSI
+763 QYYGSS
-771 NSLGKQETTTG
+771 NNYVSLGKQETITG

-789 KNSQADLVLFYR
+789 KNSQADLILRY
-801 NSGNNHIVRI
+801 SGKPNHIVRI
-811 NPSSADTV
+811 NPSNADTV
-819 VIAHSQKPVRVT
+819 VIAHCQKPVRVT
-831 FSYEQ
+831 FFYEQ
-836 VAGVWI
+836 AGKWTE
-842 NSLRQFDLFFAKE
+842 SLRQFDLFLGKE
-855 RTRIIPYNYSL
+855 RTRIMPYNYSV
-866 FERRKCTDLVPGA
+866 FERRTCTDLVPGA

-885 FLVDDVEHHVAAD
+885 FLVDGVEHHVAAD
-898 FIVEE
+898 FIVEAE
-903 DKPMTVELKEFDPT
+903 KPMTVELKEFDPT
-917 SITSPLDTNM
+917 SITSPLDTNV
-927 SGKVK
+927 SGKIK
-932 ARYTIDGRQIA
+932 ACYTIDGRQIA
-943 APQRGLNILRMEDGS
+943 APQRGINILRMEDGS

>member
-1 MEHSELKHLKVAPDT
+1 
-16 YQGRIYDKMTTFGKG
+16 
-31 IYALCAIAHTKMD
+31 
-44 FKPVHPF
+44 
-51 NILSTDFITI
+51 
-61 YQKLF
+61 
-66 KMKNKHFF
+66 MKNKHFF

-105 GVDAETLD
+105 GVDVETLR
-113 SDIGSLQI
+113 SDIGTLEI
-121 TFSNNPAFQNLSNY
+121 TFSNNPAFQDLSNY
-135 ANECLPLSSNY
+135 ANECISLDDNY
-146 NQGDANL
+146 TQGDANL
-153 YRYHSYRFTL
+153 YRYHSYQFRL
-163 NFYNRDDNYSAWWGI
+163 NSGDDNSPAWWEIPMI
-178 SNIDMRSL
+178 SISSL
-186 CRAIN
+186 SRAIN

-212 GKILLSKDE
+212 GKILLSDNE

-231 SARRVIFQPVID
+231 SARRVTFQPVID
-243 RNGAPVSA
+243 RNGNPVSA

-257 RVGSCYGYSNNVIN
+257 RVGACWGTSVIN
-271 MEPYFNGPWALYA
+271 MERDFNAPWALYA
-284 LPGDILRYLVIPRS
+284 LPGDILRYLVVPDS
-298 NELALHVDSI
+298 EDLALHVDSI
-308 TVADTPDQTI
+308 TVTDTLDQTI
-318 TTDYRQ
+318 TTDYRR

-335 KGAQCPVDGTLN
+335 KGTQCPVDGEFR

-354 KWKKPTNSKF
+354 NWNKPQKSSF
-364 YGYGFYNVARELTL
+364 YGYGFYNVGRRITL
-378 TAPDGTCAAYVLP
+378 TAPDGTRAAYVLP
-391 GTQSFQIS
+391 GTQSFQIGNPS
-399 KFLVKT
+399 VKT
-405 SDPDFLTPCNADGGY
+405 SDPDFLMPYNAYGGY
-420 IIKELT
+420 VIKELT

-450 ADAAPFADYIYFL
+450 ADAAPFVDYIYFAIL
-463 VTNKVSRPYAWRD
+463 NKVSRPYALRD
-476 NRSMNVPTK
+476 NMIMNVARNT
-485 IISREIKGNDVI
+485 ISREIKGNDLI
-497 WTMMVEGSTFPRIE
+497 FTMMVEGSTYPYIE
-511 IGVYN
+511 IGAYN

-521 FGPTVESRA
+521 SGPTVESRA

-550 SNGSKGLSFAELHP
+550 SNGSKGICFAELHP

-663 VQPLSEEDYTLL
+663 VQPLSEKAYTLL

-682 EHVYTYCNNLPT
+682 ERVYTYCNNLPT

-737 DTSIGY
+737 DTSVGY
-743 TLKSPLFIGA
+743 TLKSPLLIGA

-763 IYYGRTSI
+763 KYYGSSNDYITLP
-771 NSLGKQETTTG
+771 NQETSTG

-789 KNSQADLVLFYR
+789 KNSQADLILHY
-801 NSGNNHIVRI
+801 SGKPYHIVRI

-819 VIAHSQKPVRVT
+819 VIAHCQKPVRVT

-836 VAGVWI
+836 VAGVW
-842 NSLRQFDLFFAKE
+842 NESLRQFDLFLSKE
-855 RTRIIPYNYSL
+855 RTRIMPYSYRV
-866 FERRKCTDLVPGA
+866 FERRKYVDLVPGA

-885 FLVDDVEHHVAAD
+885 FLIDGVEHHVAAD

-917 SITSPLDTNM
+917 SITSPLDTNV

-943 APQRGLNILRMEDGS
+943 APQRGINILRMEDGS

>member
-1 MEHSELKHLKVAPDT
+1 
-16 YQGRIYDKMTTFGKG
+16 
-31 IYALCAIAHTKMD
+31 
-44 FKPVHPF
+44 
-51 NILSTDFITI
+51 
-61 YQKLF
+61 
-66 KMKNKHFF
+66 MKNKHFF

-84 ICFHSQFLYA
+84 ICFHSQYLYA
-94 QRLSVRLDAPQ
+94 QKLNVRLEAPQ
-105 GVDAETLD
+105 GVDVETLR
-113 SDIGSLQI
+113 SDIGTLEI
-121 TFSNNPAFQNLSNY
+121 TFSNNPAFQDLSNY
-135 ANECLPLSSNY
+135 ANECISLDGNY
-146 NQGDANL
+146 TQGDANL
-153 YRYHSYRFTL
+153 YRYHSYQFRL
-163 NFYNRDDNYSAWWGI
+163 NSGDDNSPAWWEIPMI
-178 SNIDMRSL
+178 SISSL
-186 CRAIN
+186 SRAIN
-191 CKSGDY
+191 CKLGDY

-212 GKILLSKDE
+212 GKILLSDDE

-226 RNDLA
+226 RNDLV
-231 SARRVIFQPVID
+231 SARRVVFRPVID

-257 RVGSCYGYSNNVIN
+257 RVGYCYGYSNNVIN
-271 MEPYFNGPWALYA
+271 MEPYFNVPWALYA
-284 LPGDILRYLVIPRS
+284 LPGDILRYLVVPRS

-399 KFLVKT
+399 KPLVKT
-405 SDPDFLTPCNADGGY
+405 SDPDFLMPYNADGFY
-420 IIKELT
+420 VIKELT

-437 LGRSKPLKVTIAL
+437 LGRSKPLKVTITL
-450 ADAAPFADYIYFL
+450 ADAAPFADYIFFSAS
-463 VTNKVSRPYAWRD
+463 NKVSRPYAWRD
-476 NRSMNVPTK
+476 NTGMNVPVNV
-485 IISREIKGNDVI
+485 ISREIKGNDLIV
-497 WTMMVEGSTFPRIE
+497 TMMVEGSTFPSIS
-511 IGVYN
+511 IGASN

-521 FGPTVESRA
+521 FAPTVARWTY
-530 FIYESPSDQRTE
+530 IYESPSDQRTE
-542 FHLTQNDF
+542 FHLTQEDF
-550 SNGSKGLSFAELHP
+550 SKGLKDLSFGELHP

-577 KYRLHLSGK
+577 KYLLHLSGK
-586 YGKEQTGEYDD
+586 YGKDQTDEYDD
-597 VSTYFTHRNEC
+597 VSTYFTHRGEC

-663 VQPLSEEDYTLL
+663 VQPLSEKAYTLL

-694 AFPYYKCDLSKNS
+694 AFRYYKCDISKNS

-763 IYYGRTSI
+763 QYYGSS
-771 NSLGKQETTTG
+771 NNYVSLGKQETITG

-789 KNSQADLVLFYR
+789 KNSQADLILRY
-801 NSGNNHIVRI
+801 SGKPNHIVRI
-811 NPSSADTV
+811 NPSNADTV
-819 VIAHSQKPVRVT
+819 VIAHCQKPVRVT

-836 VAGVWI
+836 AGKWTE
-842 NSLRQFDLFFAKE
+842 SLRQFDLFLGKE
-855 RTRIIPYNYSL
+855 RTRIMPYNYSI
-866 FERRKCTDLVPGA
+866 FERRTCTDLVPGA
-879 YSVSCV
+879 YTVSAV
-885 FLVDDVEHHVAAD
+885 FLVDNVEHHVAAD
-898 FIVEE
+898 FIVEA

-917 SITSPLDTNM
+917 SITSPLDTNV

-943 APQRGLNILRMEDGS
+943 APQRGINILRMEDGC

>member
-1 MEHSELKHLKVAPDT
+1 
-16 YQGRIYDKMTTFGKG
+16 
-31 IYALCAIAHTKMD
+31 
-44 FKPVHPF
+44 
-51 NILSTDFITI
+51 
-61 YQKLF
+61 
-66 KMKNKHFF
+66 MKNKHFF

-121 TFSNNPAFQNLSNY
+121 TFSNNPAFQDLSNY
-135 ANECLPLSSNY
+135 ANECLPLSSYY
-146 NQGDANL
+146 NQGDANQ

-163 NFYNRDDNYSAWWGI
+163 NFYNGDGNYSAWWGI
-178 SNIDMRSL
+178 SSIDMRFL

-212 GKILLSKDE
+212 GKILLSDDE

-271 MEPYFNGPWALYA
+271 MEPYFNVPWALYA
-284 LPGDILRYLVIPRS
+284 LPGDILRYLVVPRS

-399 KFLVKT
+399 KPLVKT
-405 SDPDFLTPCNADGGY
+405 SDPDFLMPYNADGFY
-420 IIKELT
+420 VIKELT
-426 VPESTEPVNLS
+426 VPKSTEPVNLS
-437 LGRSKPLKVTIAL
+437 LGRSKPLKVTITL
-450 ADAAPFADYIYFL
+450 ADAAPFADYIYFSVL
-463 VTNKVSRPYAWRD
+463 NNVSRPYAWV
-476 NRSMNVPTK
+476 NNTGMKVPVN
-485 IISREIKGNDVI
+485 IISREIKGNDLIV
-497 WTMMVEGSTFPRIE
+497 TMMVEGSTFPFIIMRAS
-511 IGVYN
+511 N

-521 FGPTVESRA
+521 FAPTVERLTY
-530 FIYESPSDQRTE
+530 IYESPSDQRTE
-542 FHLTQNDF
+542 FHLTQEDF
-550 SNGSKGLSFAELHP
+550 SKGSKGLSFAELHP

-577 KYRLHLSGK
+577 KYRLRLSGK
-586 YGKEQTGEYDD
+586 YGEYDD
-597 VSTYFTHRNEC
+597 VSIYFTHRNAC

-615 ENPVPYDTLTLIL
+615 ENPVPYDTLTIIL
-628 PEGQYNWY
+628 PEDQYNWY

-663 VQPLSEEDYTLL
+663 VQSLPEEAYTLL
-675 RVKDLGL
+675 RIKDLGL
-682 EHVYTYCNNLPT
+682 ERVHTYCNNLPT
-694 AFPYYKCDLSKNS
+694 AFPYYKCDISKKS

-763 IYYGRTSI
+763 QYYGSSNNYI
-771 NSLGKQETTTG
+771 GLGNQETITG

-789 KNSQADLVLFYR
+789 KNSQADLILRYR

-811 NPSSADTV
+811 NPSSADTM
-819 VIAHSQKPVRVT
+819 VIAHCQKPVRVT

-836 VAGVWI
+836 VAGVWT

-866 FERRKCTDLVPGA
+866 FERRKYTDLVPGA

-917 SITSPLDTNM
+917 SITSPLDTNV

-943 APQRGLNILRMEDGS
+943 APQRGINILRMEDGS